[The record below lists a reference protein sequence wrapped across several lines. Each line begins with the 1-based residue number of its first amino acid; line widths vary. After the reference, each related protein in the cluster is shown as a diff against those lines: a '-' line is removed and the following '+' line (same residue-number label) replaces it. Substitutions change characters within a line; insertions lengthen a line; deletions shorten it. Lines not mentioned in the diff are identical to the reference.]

1 MKGMRKRHR
10 KRLTA
15 VVTAV
20 ALICTGGVLPENV
33 AYAAEQIEEGVAI
46 DKENFPDENLR
57 NYLKESGF
65 DKNDDGYF
73 SQSELDAVE
82 EMEATYNKLENLKGL
97 EYFRNLKSLDI
108 RSNNISGELDLQLF
122 PNLTSVYCDDNEITS
137 IRFGENC
144 KLELIGCNY
153 NQIEVLDVSGL
164 DHLDQLG
171 CTGNPLKVLKF
182 NEKWTSIR
190 LYCDECSLTS
200 LKIPESL
207 DASETQISC
216 ENNVTDLTQ
225 KNIDFLDPEMFPDF
239 DTGKIQK
246 VVKLTKEQAEAGK
259 SGTDIFDELKGSDYK
274 LTDLQLG
281 DRIIYTYDC
290 GIGMSFDFTVRVGYS
305 EEMFP
310 PNRPDGTQYVEYTV
324 STVGEVSLPEG
335 WKWKDEDADLV
346 LPFGNWYEATAE
358 YVGDNAEYYANIYQ
372 DVQIWKDY
380 CQHPNDM
387 WELKDEQEAN
397 CTQSGYTGDYY
408 CGVCGDLLHKGEY
421 IPKQHQL
428 ELVEEKEATQTEP
441 GNIQYFICSACGKLF
456 LDEDGYHE
464 VGIED
469 VIIPV
474 PEPDPTDE
482 PMPEPSEDPTVAPS
496 AEPTEEP
503 KPTEAPLPTPGVSET
518 PVPTE
523 EPTPAP
529 TEEPTTAP
537 SAEPTREPEITPEP
551 TTAPAPSEEP
561 TTAPMPSEEPTMAP
575 LPSEE
580 PTTAPMPS
588 EDPTVAPTEEPT
600 EEPKPTEAPLPTPG
614 VSETP
619 VPTEEPTPEPTAEP
633 TREPEITPEPTTAP
647 APSEEPTTTPMPSEE
662 PTMAPLPSEEPT
674 TAPVP
679 SEDPTV
685 APTAEPTKEPKPT
698 EVPLPTPGV
707 SETPVPTEE
716 PTPAPT
722 AEPTREPEI
731 TPEPT
736 KEPNPTAAPMPSEEP
751 TMAPVPTA
759 EPTREPEITPE
770 PTTAPTPTPTEAPT
784 AEPTREPVITAAPVE
799 PTLMPN
805 PTTAPAPTE
814 VPTQKPEV
822 PEETPV
828 PTVPAVP
835 TVVPP
840 VRTPVPTQTVQA
852 TQTPATPAPTPVS
865 TPKTNRKK
873 PAKVGKIITSSA
885 GYRFKVTSSKAKNPE
900 VALYRPGSGRKEV
913 KIGAKV
919 TIDGISYSVTSVCER
934 AFRSNK
940 KVTKVSL
947 GSRVDKIGKEAFANC
962 RNIKVLYI
970 YSPRLKASDI
980 GENAFKGINKRVKIS
995 VPKAKMKEYKELFLE
1010 KGLSK
1015 QTSVTTGK
1023 VQ

>member
-1 MKGMRKRHR
+1 MCMKGMRKRHR

-15 VVTAV
+15 VFTAV

-33 AYAAEQIEEGVAI
+33 AYAAEQTEEGVAI

-108 RSNNISGELDLQLF
+108 RLNNISGELDLQLF

-164 DHLDQLG
+164 DHLDQLV

-190 LYCDECSLTS
+190 LYCNECSLTS

-207 DASETQISC
+207 DASETQINC
-216 ENNVTDLTQ
+216 ENNVTYLTQ

-246 VVKLTKEQAEAGK
+246 VVKLTKEQEEAGK

-290 GIGMSFDFTVRVGYS
+290 GMGMSFDFTVHVGYS

-324 STVGEVSLPEG
+324 STVGEVPLPEG
-335 WKWKDEDADLV
+335 WKWKDEDADLA

-372 DVQIWKDY
+372 DVEIWKDY

-387 WELKDEQEAN
+387 WELKDEQEAD

-408 CGVCGDLLHKGEY
+408 CGVCGNLLHKGEY

-469 VIIPV
+469 VTIPV
-474 PEPDPTDE
+474 LEPDPTDE
-482 PMPEPSEDPTVAPS
+482 PVPAPSEDPT

-523 EPTPAP
+523 EPTPVPSEDPTAEPTKEPNPTEAPLPTPGVSETPVP
-529 TEEPTTAP
+529 TEEPTMA
-537 SAEPTREPEITPEP
+537 
-551 TTAPAPSEEP
+551 
-561 TTAPMPSEEPTMAP
+561 PSEEPTMAP
-575 LPSEE
+575 
-580 PTTAPMPS
+580 MPS
-588 EDPTVAPTEEPT
+588 EDPTMEPT
-600 EEPKPTEAPLPTPG
+600 AEPTKEPNPTEAPLPTPG

-619 VPTEEPTPEPTAEP
+619 VPTEEPTPVPT
-633 TREPEITPEPTTAP
+633 
-647 APSEEPTTTPMPSEE
+647 EEPTTMPSEE
-662 PTMAPLPSEEPT
+662 PTMAP
-674 TAPVP
+674 
-679 SEDPTV
+679 
-685 APTAEPTKEPKPT
+685 
-698 EVPLPTPGV
+698 
-707 SETPVPTEE
+707 VPTE
-716 PTPAPT
+716 APT

-731 TPEPT
+731 TPNPVDPT
-736 KEPNPTAAPMPSEEP
+736 VAP
-751 TMAPVPTA
+751 A
-759 EPTREPEITPE
+759 
-770 PTTAPTPTPTEAPT
+770 PTEAPT
-784 AEPTREPVITAAPVE
+784 MEPTREPVKTAAPIE
-799 PTLMPN
+799 PTKEPV
-805 PTTAPAPTE
+805 PTDAPVPTE

-822 PEETPV
+822 PEITPE

-885 GYRFKVTSSKAKNPE
+885 GYRFKVTSSKVKNPE

-913 KIGAKV
+913 KIGTKV
-919 TIDGISYSVTSVCER
+919 TINGISYSVTSVCER
-934 AFRSNK
+934 AFRSNRR
-940 KVTKVSL
+940 VTKVSL

-995 VPKAKMKEYKELFLE
+995 VPKAKMKEYKELFRE

>member
-20 ALICTGGVLPENV
+20 ALICTSGVLPENM
-33 AYAAEQIEEGVAI
+33 AYAAEQTEEGVAI

-82 EMEATYNKLENLKGL
+82 EMEAIYNKLENLKGL

-108 RSNNISGELDLQLF
+108 RLNNISGELDLQMF

-137 IRFGENC
+137 IRFGEDC
-144 KLELIGCNY
+144 KLELIECNY

-164 DHLDQLG
+164 DHLDQLN

-200 LKIPESL
+200 LKFPESL
-207 DASETQISC
+207 DASETQINC
-216 ENNVTDLTQ
+216 ENNVTYLTQ

-310 PNRPDGTQYVEYTV
+310 PNRPDGIQYVEYTV
-324 STVGEVSLPEG
+324 STVGEVPLPEG

-372 DVQIWKDY
+372 DVEIWKDY

-387 WELKDEQEAN
+387 RELKDEQKAD

-408 CGVCGDLLHKGEY
+408 CGVCGNLLYKGEY
-421 IPKQHQL
+421 IPIQHRL

-441 GNIQYFICSACGKLF
+441 GNIQYFVCSACGKLF

-469 VIIPV
+469 VTIPV
-474 PEPDPTDE
+474 LEPDPTDE
-482 PMPEPSEDPTVAPS
+482 PVPAPSEEPT

-529 TEEPTTAP
+529 SEKPT
-537 SAEPTREPEITPEP
+537 AEPTREPEITPEP
-551 TTAPAPSEEP
+551 TTAPTPSEEP
-561 TTAPMPSEEPTMAP
+561 TTTPMPSEEPTMAP
-575 LPSEE
+575 SEE
-580 PTTAPMPS
+580 PTMAPMPS
-588 EDPTVAPTEEPT
+588 EDPTMDPTAEPT
-600 EEPKPTEAPLPTPG
+600 KEPNPTEAPLPTPG

-619 VPTEEPTPEPTAEP
+619 VPTEEPTPVPT
-633 TREPEITPEPTTAP
+633 
-647 APSEEPTTTPMPSEE
+647 EEPTTMPSEE
-662 PTMAPLPSEEPT
+662 PTMAP
-674 TAPVP
+674 
-679 SEDPTV
+679 
-685 APTAEPTKEPKPT
+685 APTE
-698 EVPLPTPGV
+698 
-707 SETPVPTEE
+707 
-716 PTPAPT
+716 APT

-731 TPEPT
+731 TPNPVDPTVAPAPTEAPTMEPTREPAKTAAPIEPT
-736 KEPNPTAAPMPSEEP
+736 KEPVPTD
-751 TMAPVPTA
+751 APV
-759 EPTREPEITPE
+759 
-770 PTTAPTPTPTEAPT
+770 
-784 AEPTREPVITAAPVE
+784 
-799 PTLMPN
+799 
-805 PTTAPAPTE
+805 PTE

-822 PEETPV
+822 PEITPE

-873 PAKVGKIITSSA
+873 PARVGKIITSSA
-885 GYRFKVTSSKAKNPE
+885 GYRFKVTSSKVKNPE

-913 KIGAKV
+913 KIGTKV
-919 TIDGISYSVTSVCER
+919 TINGISYSVTSVCER

-940 KVTKVSL
+940 RVKKVSL

-995 VPKAKMKEYKELFLE
+995 VPKAKMKEYKELFRE

>member
-20 ALICTGGVLPENV
+20 ALICTSGVLPENM
-33 AYAAEQIEEGVAI
+33 AYAVEQTEEGVAI

-108 RSNNISGELDLQLF
+108 RLNNISGELDLQLF

-164 DHLDQLG
+164 DHLDQLV

-190 LYCDECSLTS
+190 LYCNECSLTS

-207 DASETQISC
+207 DASETQINC
-216 ENNVTDLTQ
+216 ENNVTYLTQ

-246 VVKLTKEQAEAGK
+246 VVKLTKEQEEAGK

-290 GIGMSFDFTVRVGYS
+290 GMGMSFDFTVHVGYS

-324 STVGEVSLPEG
+324 STVGEVPLPEG
-335 WKWKDEDADLV
+335 WKWKDEDADLA

-372 DVQIWKDY
+372 DVEIWKDY

-387 WELKDEQEAN
+387 WELKDEQEAD

-408 CGVCGDLLHKGEY
+408 CGVCGNLLHKGEY

-469 VIIPV
+469 VTIPV
-474 PEPDPTDE
+474 LEPDPTDE
-482 PMPEPSEDPTVAPS
+482 PVPAPSEDPTAEPTKEPNPTEAPLPTPGVSETPVPTEEPTPVPSEDPTTAPS
-496 AEPTEEP
+496 EKPTAEPTREPETTPEPTTAPAPSEEPTTTPMPSEEPTMAPSEEPTMAPMPSEDPTMEPTAEPTEEP

-523 EPTPAP
+523 EPTPVP
-529 TEEPTTAP
+529 TEEPTT
-537 SAEPTREPEITPEP
+537 
-551 TTAPAPSEEP
+551 
-561 TTAPMPSEEPTMAP
+561 MPSEEPTMAP
-575 LPSEE
+575 
-580 PTTAPMPS
+580 
-588 EDPTVAPTEEPT
+588 APTE
-600 EEPKPTEAPLPTPG
+600 
-614 VSETP
+614 
-619 VPTEEPTPEPTAEP
+619 
-633 TREPEITPEPTTAP
+633 
-647 APSEEPTTTPMPSEE
+647 
-662 PTMAPLPSEEPT
+662 
-674 TAPVP
+674 
-679 SEDPTV
+679 
-685 APTAEPTKEPKPT
+685 
-698 EVPLPTPGV
+698 
-707 SETPVPTEE
+707 
-716 PTPAPT
+716 APT

-731 TPEPT
+731 TPNPVDPTVAPAPTEAPTMEPTREPAKTAAPIEPT
-736 KEPNPTAAPMPSEEP
+736 KEPVPTD
-751 TMAPVPTA
+751 APV
-759 EPTREPEITPE
+759 
-770 PTTAPTPTPTEAPT
+770 
-784 AEPTREPVITAAPVE
+784 
-799 PTLMPN
+799 
-805 PTTAPAPTE
+805 PTE

-822 PEETPV
+822 PEITPE

-885 GYRFKVTSSKAKNPE
+885 GYRFKVTSSKVKNPE

-913 KIGAKV
+913 KIGTKV
-919 TIDGISYSVTSVCER
+919 TINGISYSVTSVCER

-940 KVTKVSL
+940 RVTKVSL

-995 VPKAKMKEYKELFLE
+995 VPKAKMKEYKELFRE

>member
-20 ALICTGGVLPENV
+20 ALICTSGVLPENM
-33 AYAAEQIEEGVAI
+33 AYAAEQTEEGVAI

-82 EMEATYNKLENLKGL
+82 EMEAIYNKLENLKGL

-108 RSNNISGELDLQLF
+108 RLNNISGELDLQMF

-137 IRFGENC
+137 IRFGEDC
-144 KLELIGCNY
+144 KLELIECNY

-164 DHLDQLG
+164 DHLDQLN

-200 LKIPESL
+200 LKFPESL
-207 DASETQISC
+207 DASETQINC
-216 ENNVTDLTQ
+216 ENNVTYLTQ

-310 PNRPDGTQYVEYTV
+310 PNRPDGIQYVEYTV
-324 STVGEVSLPEG
+324 STVGEVPLPEG

-372 DVQIWKDY
+372 DVEIWKDY

-387 WELKDEQEAN
+387 RELKDEQKAD

-408 CGVCGDLLHKGEY
+408 CGVCGNLLYKGEY
-421 IPKQHQL
+421 IPIQHRL

-441 GNIQYFICSACGKLF
+441 GNIQYFVCSACGKLF

-469 VIIPV
+469 VTIPV
-474 PEPDPTDE
+474 LEPDPTDE
-482 PMPEPSEDPTVAPS
+482 PVPAPSEEPT

-529 TEEPTTAP
+529 SEKPT
-537 SAEPTREPEITPEP
+537 AEPTREPEITPEP
-551 TTAPAPSEEP
+551 TTAPTPSEEP
-561 TTAPMPSEEPTMAP
+561 TTTPMPSEEPTMAP
-575 LPSEE
+575 SEE
-580 PTTAPMPS
+580 PTMAPMPS
-588 EDPTVAPTEEPT
+588 EDPTMDPTAEPT
-600 EEPKPTEAPLPTPG
+600 KEPNPTEAPLPTPG

-619 VPTEEPTPEPTAEP
+619 VPTEEPTPVPT
-633 TREPEITPEPTTAP
+633 
-647 APSEEPTTTPMPSEE
+647 EEPTTMPSEE
-662 PTMAPLPSEEPT
+662 PTMAPTMEPT
-674 TAPVP
+674 REPAKTA
-679 SEDPTV
+679 
-685 APTAEPTKEPKPT
+685 APIEPTKEP
-698 EVPLPTPGV
+698 
-707 SETPVPTEE
+707 VPTD
-716 PTPAPT
+716 
-722 AEPTREPEI
+722 
-731 TPEPT
+731 
-736 KEPNPTAAPMPSEEP
+736 
-751 TMAPVPTA
+751 APV
-759 EPTREPEITPE
+759 
-770 PTTAPTPTPTEAPT
+770 
-784 AEPTREPVITAAPVE
+784 
-799 PTLMPN
+799 
-805 PTTAPAPTE
+805 PTE

-822 PEETPV
+822 PEITPE

-873 PAKVGKIITSSA
+873 PARVGKIITSSA
-885 GYRFKVTSSKAKNPE
+885 GYRFKVTSSKVKNPE

-913 KIGAKV
+913 KIGTKV
-919 TIDGISYSVTSVCER
+919 TINGISYSVTSVCER

-940 KVTKVSL
+940 RVKKVSL

-995 VPKAKMKEYKELFLE
+995 VPKAKMKEYKELFRE

>member
-15 VVTAV
+15 VFTAV
-20 ALICTGGVLPENV
+20 ALICTGGVLPENM
-33 AYAAEQIEEGVAI
+33 AYAAEQTEEGVAI

-108 RSNNISGELDLQLF
+108 RLNNISGELDLQLF

-144 KLELIGCNY
+144 KLELIGCNN

-164 DHLDQLG
+164 DHLDQLV

-190 LYCDECSLTS
+190 LYCNECSLTS

-207 DASETQISC
+207 DASETQINC
-216 ENNVTDLTQ
+216 ENNVTYLTQ

-310 PNRPDGTQYVEYTV
+310 PNRPDGIQYVEYTV
-324 STVGEVSLPEG
+324 STVGEVPLPEG

-372 DVQIWKDY
+372 DVEIWKDY

-387 WELKDEQEAN
+387 RELKDVQEAD

-408 CGVCGDLLHKGEY
+408 CGVCGDLLYKGEY
-421 IPKQHQL
+421 IPIQHRL

-441 GNIQYFICSACGKLF
+441 GNIQYFVCSACGKLF

-469 VIIPV
+469 VTIPV
-474 PEPDPTDE
+474 LEPDPTDE
-482 PMPEPSEDPTVAPS
+482 PVPAPSEEPT
-496 AEPTEEP
+496 AEPTEP
-503 KPTEAPLPTPGVSET
+503 NPTEAPLPTPGVSET

-523 EPTPAP
+523 EPTPVP
-529 TEEPTTAP
+529 TEEPTT
-537 SAEPTREPEITPEP
+537 
-551 TTAPAPSEEP
+551 
-561 TTAPMPSEEPTMAP
+561 
-575 LPSEE
+575 
-580 PTTAPMPS
+580 
-588 EDPTVAPTEEPT
+588 
-600 EEPKPTEAPLPTPG
+600 
-614 VSETP
+614 
-619 VPTEEPTPEPTAEP
+619 
-633 TREPEITPEPTTAP
+633 
-647 APSEEPTTTPMPSEE
+647 
-662 PTMAPLPSEEPT
+662 
-674 TAPVP
+674 
-679 SEDPTV
+679 
-685 APTAEPTKEPKPT
+685 
-698 EVPLPTPGV
+698 
-707 SETPVPTEE
+707 
-716 PTPAPT
+716 
-722 AEPTREPEI
+722 
-731 TPEPT
+731 
-736 KEPNPTAAPMPSEEP
+736 MPSEEP
-751 TMAPVPTA
+751 TMAPVPTEAPTA
-759 EPTREPEITPE
+759 ESTREPEITPNPVD
-770 PTTAPTPTPTEAPT
+770 PTVAPAPTEAPT
-784 AEPTREPVITAAPVE
+784 MEPTREPAKTAAPIE
-799 PTLMPN
+799 PTKEPV
-805 PTTAPAPTE
+805 PTDAPVPTE

-822 PEETPV
+822 PEITPE

-865 TPKTNRKK
+865 TSKTNRKK

-885 GYRFKVTSSKAKNPE
+885 GYRFKVTSSKVKNPE

-913 KIGAKV
+913 KIGTKV
-919 TIDGISYSVTSVCER
+919 TINGISYSVTSVCER
-934 AFRSNK
+934 AFRSNRR
-940 KVTKVSL
+940 VTKVSL

-995 VPKAKMKEYKELFLE
+995 VPKAKMKEYKELFRE

>member
-33 AYAAEQIEEGVAI
+33 AYAAEQTEEGVAI

-108 RSNNISGELDLQLF
+108 RLNNISGELDLQLF

-164 DHLDQLG
+164 DHLGQLG

-182 NEKWTSIR
+182 NEKWTSIS

-207 DASETQISC
+207 DASETQINC
-216 ENNVTDLTQ
+216 ENNVTYLTQ

-310 PNRPDGTQYVEYTV
+310 PNRPDGTQYMEYTV
-324 STVGEVSLPEG
+324 STVGEVPLPEG
-335 WKWKDEDADLV
+335 WKWKDEDADLA

-372 DVQIWKDY
+372 DVEIWKDY

-387 WELKDEQEAN
+387 RELKDVQEAD

-408 CGVCGDLLHKGEY
+408 CGVCGDLLYKGEY
-421 IPKQHQL
+421 IPIQHRL

-441 GNIQYFICSACGKLF
+441 GNIQYFVCSACGKLF

-469 VIIPV
+469 VTIPV
-474 PEPDPTDE
+474 LEPDPTDE
-482 PMPEPSEDPTVAPS
+482 PVPAPSEEPT

-529 TEEPTTAP
+529 SEDPTTAP
-537 SAEPTREPEITPEP
+537 SE
-551 TTAPAPSEEP
+551 
-561 TTAPMPSEEPTMAP
+561 
-575 LPSEE
+575 
-580 PTTAPMPS
+580 
-588 EDPTVAPTEEPT
+588 
-600 EEPKPTEAPLPTPG
+600 K
-614 VSETP
+614 
-619 VPTEEPTPEPTAEP
+619 PTAEP

-662 PTMAPLPSEEPT
+662 PTMAPSEEPT
-674 TAPVP
+674 MAPMP
-679 SEDPTV
+679 SED
-685 APTAEPTKEPKPT
+685 PTAEPTKEPNPT
-698 EVPLPTPGV
+698 EAPLPTPGV

-716 PTPAPT
+716 PTPVPTEEPTTMPSEEPTMAPAPTEAPT

-731 TPEPT
+731 TPNPVDPTVAPAPTEAPTMEPTREPAKTAAPIEPT
-736 KEPNPTAAPMPSEEP
+736 KEPVPTD
-751 TMAPVPTA
+751 APV
-759 EPTREPEITPE
+759 
-770 PTTAPTPTPTEAPT
+770 
-784 AEPTREPVITAAPVE
+784 
-799 PTLMPN
+799 
-805 PTTAPAPTE
+805 PTE

-822 PEETPV
+822 PEITPE

-885 GYRFKVTSSKAKNPE
+885 GYRFKVTSSKVKNPE

-913 KIGAKV
+913 KIGTKV
-919 TIDGISYSVTSVCER
+919 TINGISYSVTSVCER

-940 KVTKVSL
+940 RVTKVSL

-980 GENAFKGINKRVKIS
+980 GENAFKGINKGVKIS
-995 VPKAKMKEYKELFLE
+995 VPKAKMKEYKELFRE

>member
-1 MKGMRKRHR
+1 MCMKGMRKRHR

-20 ALICTGGVLPENV
+20 ALICTSGVLPENM
-33 AYAAEQIEEGVAI
+33 AYAAEQTEEGVAI

-82 EMEATYNKLENLKGL
+82 EMEAIYNKLENLKGL

-108 RSNNISGELDLQLF
+108 RLNNISGELDLQMF

-137 IRFGENC
+137 IRFGEDC
-144 KLELIGCNY
+144 KLELIECNY

-164 DHLDQLG
+164 DHLDQLN

-200 LKIPESL
+200 LKFPESL
-207 DASETQISC
+207 DASETQINC
-216 ENNVTDLTQ
+216 ENNVTYLTQ

-310 PNRPDGTQYVEYTV
+310 PNRPDGIQYVEYTV
-324 STVGEVSLPEG
+324 STVGEVPLPEG

-372 DVQIWKDY
+372 DVEIWKDY

-387 WELKDEQEAN
+387 RELKDEQKAD

-408 CGVCGDLLHKGEY
+408 CGVCGNLLYKGEY
-421 IPKQHQL
+421 IPIQHRL

-441 GNIQYFICSACGKLF
+441 GNIQYFVCSACGKLF

-469 VIIPV
+469 VTIPV
-474 PEPDPTDE
+474 LEPDPTDE
-482 PMPEPSEDPTVAPS
+482 PVPAPSEDPT
-496 AEPTEEP
+496 AEPTKEP
-503 KPTEAPLPTPGVSET
+503 NPTEAPLPTPGVSET

-523 EPTPAP
+523 EPTPVP

-561 TTAPMPSEEPTMAP
+561 TTTPM
-575 LPSEE
+575 PSEE

-588 EDPTVAPTEEPT
+588 EDPTVAPTAEPT

-619 VPTEEPTPEPTAEP
+619 MPTEEPTPVPTEEPTT
-633 TREPEITPEPTTAP
+633 
-647 APSEEPTTTPMPSEE
+647 MPSEE
-662 PTMAPLPSEEPT
+662 PTMAP
-674 TAPVP
+674 
-679 SEDPTV
+679 
-685 APTAEPTKEPKPT
+685 APTE
-698 EVPLPTPGV
+698 
-707 SETPVPTEE
+707 
-716 PTPAPT
+716 APT

-731 TPEPT
+731 TPNPVDPTVAPAPTEAPTMEPTREPAKTAAPIEPT
-736 KEPNPTAAPMPSEEP
+736 KEPVPTD
-751 TMAPVPTA
+751 APV
-759 EPTREPEITPE
+759 
-770 PTTAPTPTPTEAPT
+770 
-784 AEPTREPVITAAPVE
+784 
-799 PTLMPN
+799 
-805 PTTAPAPTE
+805 PTE

-822 PEETPV
+822 PEITPE

-873 PAKVGKIITSSA
+873 PARVGKIITSSA
-885 GYRFKVTSSKAKNPE
+885 GYRFKVTSSKVKNPE

-913 KIGAKV
+913 KIGTKV
-919 TIDGISYSVTSVCER
+919 TINGISYSVTSVCER

-940 KVTKVSL
+940 RVKKVSL

-970 YSPRLKASDI
+970 YSPRLKALDI

-995 VPKAKMKEYKELFLE
+995 VPKAKMKEYKELFRE

>member
-15 VVTAV
+15 VFTAV

-33 AYAAEQIEEGVAI
+33 AYAAEQTEEGVAI

-108 RSNNISGELDLQLF
+108 RLNNISGELDLQLF
-122 PNLTSVYCDDNEITS
+122 PNLTIVYCDDNEITS

-164 DHLDQLG
+164 DHLDQLV

-190 LYCDECSLTS
+190 LYCNECSLTS

-207 DASETQISC
+207 DASETQINC
-216 ENNVTDLTQ
+216 ENNVTYLTQ

-246 VVKLTKEQAEAGK
+246 VVKLTKEQEEAGK

-290 GIGMSFDFTVRVGYS
+290 GMGMSFDFTVHVGYS

-324 STVGEVSLPEG
+324 STVGEVPLPEG
-335 WKWKDEDADLV
+335 WKWKDEDADLA

-372 DVQIWKDY
+372 DVEIWKDY

-387 WELKDEQEAN
+387 WELKDEQEAD

-408 CGVCGDLLHKGEY
+408 CGVCGNLLYKGEY
-421 IPKQHQL
+421 IPIQHRL

-441 GNIQYFICSACGKLF
+441 GNIQYFVCSACGKLF

-469 VIIPV
+469 VTIPV
-474 PEPDPTDE
+474 LEPDPTDE
-482 PMPEPSEDPTVAPS
+482 PVPAPSEDPTAEPTKEPNPTEAPLPTPGVS
-496 AEPTEEP
+496 ETPVPTEEP
-503 KPTEAPLPTPGVSET
+503 TPVPSEDPTAEPTKEPNPTEAPLPTPGVSET

-529 TEEPTTAP
+529 SEDPTTAP
-537 SAEPTREPEITPEP
+537 SE
-551 TTAPAPSEEP
+551 
-561 TTAPMPSEEPTMAP
+561 
-575 LPSEE
+575 
-580 PTTAPMPS
+580 
-588 EDPTVAPTEEPT
+588 
-600 EEPKPTEAPLPTPG
+600 K
-614 VSETP
+614 
-619 VPTEEPTPEPTAEP
+619 PTAEP

-662 PTMAPLPSEEPT
+662 PTMAPSEEPT
-674 TAPVP
+674 MAPMP
-679 SEDPTV
+679 SEDPTME
-685 APTAEPTKEPKPT
+685 PTAEPTEEPKPT
-698 EVPLPTPGV
+698 EAPLPTPGV

-716 PTPAPT
+716 PTPVPT
-722 AEPTREPEI
+722 EEPT
-731 TPEPT
+731 T
-736 KEPNPTAAPMPSEEP
+736 MPSEEP
-751 TMAPVPTA
+751 TREPAKTAAPIEPTKEPVPTD
-759 EPTREPEITPE
+759 
-770 PTTAPTPTPTEAPT
+770 
-784 AEPTREPVITAAPVE
+784 APV
-799 PTLMPN
+799 
-805 PTTAPAPTE
+805 PTE

-822 PEETPV
+822 PEITPE
-828 PTVPAVP
+828 PIVPAVP

-885 GYRFKVTSSKAKNPE
+885 GYRFKVTSSKVKNPE

-913 KIGAKV
+913 KIGTKV
-919 TIDGISYSVTSVCER
+919 TINGISYSVTSVCER

-940 KVTKVSL
+940 RVKKVSL

-995 VPKAKMKEYKELFLE
+995 VPKAKMKEYKELFCE

>member
-1 MKGMRKRHR
+1 MCMKGMRKRHR

-20 ALICTGGVLPENV
+20 ALICTSGVLPENM
-33 AYAAEQIEEGVAI
+33 AYAAEQTEEGVAI

-82 EMEATYNKLENLKGL
+82 EMEAIYNKLENLKGL

-108 RSNNISGELDLQLF
+108 RLNNISGELDLQMF

-137 IRFGENC
+137 IRFGEDC
-144 KLELIGCNY
+144 KLELIECNY

-164 DHLDQLG
+164 DHLDQLN

-200 LKIPESL
+200 LKFPESL
-207 DASETQISC
+207 DASETQINC
-216 ENNVTDLTQ
+216 ENNVTYLTQ

-310 PNRPDGTQYVEYTV
+310 PNRPDGIQYVEYTV
-324 STVGEVSLPEG
+324 STVGEVPLPEG

-346 LPFGNWYEATAE
+346 LPFGNWNEATAE

-372 DVQIWKDY
+372 DVEIWKDY

-387 WELKDEQEAN
+387 RELKDEQKAD

-408 CGVCGDLLHKGEY
+408 CGVCGNLLYKGEY
-421 IPKQHQL
+421 IPIQHRL

-441 GNIQYFICSACGKLF
+441 GNIQYFVCSACGKLF

-469 VIIPV
+469 VTIPV
-474 PEPDPTDE
+474 LEPDPTDE
-482 PMPEPSEDPTVAPS
+482 PVPAPSEEPT

-529 TEEPTTAP
+529 SEKPT
-537 SAEPTREPEITPEP
+537 AEPTREPEITPEP
-551 TTAPAPSEEP
+551 TTAPTPSEEP
-561 TTAPMPSEEPTMAP
+561 TTTPMPSEEPTMAP
-575 LPSEE
+575 SEE
-580 PTTAPMPS
+580 PTMAPMPS
-588 EDPTVAPTEEPT
+588 EDPTMDPTAEPT
-600 EEPKPTEAPLPTPG
+600 KEPNPTEAPLPTPG

-619 VPTEEPTPEPTAEP
+619 VPTEEPTPVPT
-633 TREPEITPEPTTAP
+633 
-647 APSEEPTTTPMPSEE
+647 EEPTTMPSEE
-662 PTMAPLPSEEPT
+662 PTMAP
-674 TAPVP
+674 
-679 SEDPTV
+679 
-685 APTAEPTKEPKPT
+685 APTE
-698 EVPLPTPGV
+698 
-707 SETPVPTEE
+707 
-716 PTPAPT
+716 APT

-731 TPEPT
+731 TPNPVDPT
-736 KEPNPTAAPMPSEEP
+736 VAP
-751 TMAPVPTA
+751 A
-759 EPTREPEITPE
+759 
-770 PTTAPTPTPTEAPT
+770 PTEAPT
-784 AEPTREPVITAAPVE
+784 MEPTREPVKTAAPIE
-799 PTLMPN
+799 PTKEPV
-805 PTTAPAPTE
+805 PTDAPVPTE

-822 PEETPV
+822 PEITPE

-873 PAKVGKIITSSA
+873 PARVGKIITSSA
-885 GYRFKVTSSKAKNPE
+885 GYRFKVTSSKVKNPE

-913 KIGAKV
+913 KIGTKV
-919 TIDGISYSVTSVCER
+919 TINGISYSVTSVCER

-940 KVTKVSL
+940 RVKKVSL

-995 VPKAKMKEYKELFLE
+995 VPKAKMKEYKELFRE

>member
-1 MKGMRKRHR
+1 MCMKGMRKRHR

-20 ALICTGGVLPENV
+20 ALICTSGVLPENM
-33 AYAAEQIEEGVAI
+33 AYAAEQTEEGVAI

-82 EMEATYNKLENLKGL
+82 EMEAIYNKLENLKGL

-108 RSNNISGELDLQLF
+108 RLNNISGELDLQMF

-137 IRFGENC
+137 IRFGEDC
-144 KLELIGCNY
+144 KLELIECNY

-164 DHLDQLG
+164 DHLDQLN

-200 LKIPESL
+200 LKFPESL
-207 DASETQISC
+207 DASETQINC
-216 ENNVTDLTQ
+216 ENNVTYLTQ

-310 PNRPDGTQYVEYTV
+310 PNRPDGIQYVEYTV
-324 STVGEVSLPEG
+324 STVGEVPLPEG

-372 DVQIWKDY
+372 DVEIWKDY

-387 WELKDEQEAN
+387 RELKDEQKAD

-408 CGVCGDLLHKGEY
+408 CGVCGNLLYKGEY
-421 IPKQHQL
+421 IPIQHRL

-441 GNIQYFICSACGKLF
+441 GNIQYFVCSACGKLF

-469 VIIPV
+469 VTIPV
-474 PEPDPTDE
+474 LEPDPTDE
-482 PMPEPSEDPTVAPS
+482 PVPAPSEEPT

-529 TEEPTTAP
+529 SEKPT
-537 SAEPTREPEITPEP
+537 AEPTREPEITPEP
-551 TTAPAPSEEP
+551 TTAPTPSEEP
-561 TTAPMPSEEPTMAP
+561 TTTPMPSEEPTMAP
-575 LPSEE
+575 TEE
-580 PTTAPMPS
+580 PTMAPMPS
-588 EDPTVAPTEEPT
+588 EDPTMDPTAEPT
-600 EEPKPTEAPLPTPG
+600 KEPNPTEAPLPTPG

-619 VPTEEPTPEPTAEP
+619 VPTEEPTPVPT
-633 TREPEITPEPTTAP
+633 
-647 APSEEPTTTPMPSEE
+647 EEPTTMPSEE
-662 PTMAPLPSEEPT
+662 PTMAP
-674 TAPVP
+674 
-679 SEDPTV
+679 
-685 APTAEPTKEPKPT
+685 APTE
-698 EVPLPTPGV
+698 
-707 SETPVPTEE
+707 
-716 PTPAPT
+716 APT

-731 TPEPT
+731 TPNPVDPTVAPAPTEAPTMEPTREPAKTAAPIEPT
-736 KEPNPTAAPMPSEEP
+736 KEPVPTD
-751 TMAPVPTA
+751 APV
-759 EPTREPEITPE
+759 
-770 PTTAPTPTPTEAPT
+770 
-784 AEPTREPVITAAPVE
+784 
-799 PTLMPN
+799 
-805 PTTAPAPTE
+805 PTE

-822 PEETPV
+822 PEITPE

-873 PAKVGKIITSSA
+873 PARVGKIITSSA
-885 GYRFKVTSSKAKNPE
+885 GYRFKVTSSKVKNPE

-913 KIGAKV
+913 KIGTKV
-919 TIDGISYSVTSVCER
+919 TINGISYSVTSVCER

-940 KVTKVSL
+940 RVKKVSL

-995 VPKAKMKEYKELFLE
+995 VPKAKMKEYKELFRE

>member
-20 ALICTGGVLPENV
+20 ALICTSGVLPENM
-33 AYAAEQIEEGVAI
+33 AYAAEQTEEGVAI

-82 EMEATYNKLENLKGL
+82 EMEAIYNKLENLKGL

-108 RSNNISGELDLQLF
+108 RLNNISGELDLQMF

-137 IRFGENC
+137 IRFGEDC
-144 KLELIGCNY
+144 KLELIECNY

-164 DHLDQLG
+164 DHLDQLN

-200 LKIPESL
+200 LKFPESL
-207 DASETQISC
+207 DASETQINC
-216 ENNVTDLTQ
+216 ENNVTYLTQ

-310 PNRPDGTQYVEYTV
+310 PNRPDGIQYVEYTV
-324 STVGEVSLPEG
+324 STVGEVPLPEG

-372 DVQIWKDY
+372 DVEIWKDY

-387 WELKDEQEAN
+387 RELKDEQKAD

-408 CGVCGDLLHKGEY
+408 CGVCGNLLYKGEY
-421 IPKQHQL
+421 IPIQHRL

-441 GNIQYFICSACGKLF
+441 GNIQYFVCSACGKLF

-469 VIIPV
+469 VTIPV
-474 PEPDPTDE
+474 LEPDPTDE
-482 PMPEPSEDPTVAPS
+482 PVPAPSEEPT

-529 TEEPTTAP
+529 
-537 SAEPTREPEITPEP
+537 
-551 TTAPAPSEEP
+551 SE
-561 TTAPMPSEEPTMAP
+561 
-575 LPSEE
+575 
-580 PTTAPMPS
+580 
-588 EDPTVAPTEEPT
+588 
-600 EEPKPTEAPLPTPG
+600 K
-614 VSETP
+614 
-619 VPTEEPTPEPTAEP
+619 PTAEP

-662 PTMAPLPSEEPT
+662 PTMAPSEEPT
-674 TAPVP
+674 MAPMP
-679 SEDPTV
+679 SEDPTMD
-685 APTAEPTKEPKPT
+685 PTAEPTKEPNPT
-698 EVPLPTPGV
+698 EAPLPTPGV

-716 PTPAPT
+716 PTPVPTEEPTTMPSEEPTMAPAPTEAPT

-731 TPEPT
+731 TPNPVDPT
-736 KEPNPTAAPMPSEEP
+736 VAP
-751 TMAPVPTA
+751 A
-759 EPTREPEITPE
+759 
-770 PTTAPTPTPTEAPT
+770 PTEAPT
-784 AEPTREPVITAAPVE
+784 MEPTREPVKTAAPIE
-799 PTLMPN
+799 PTKEPV
-805 PTTAPAPTE
+805 PTDAPVPTE

-822 PEETPV
+822 PEITPE

-873 PAKVGKIITSSA
+873 PARVGKIITSSA
-885 GYRFKVTSSKAKNPE
+885 GYRFKVTSSKVKNPE

-913 KIGAKV
+913 KIGTKV
-919 TIDGISYSVTSVCER
+919 TINGISYSVTSVCER

-940 KVTKVSL
+940 RVKKVSL

-995 VPKAKMKEYKELFLE
+995 VPKAKMKEYKELFRE

>member
-1 MKGMRKRHR
+1 MCMKGMRKRHR

-20 ALICTGGVLPENV
+20 ALICTGGVLPENM
-33 AYAAEQIEEGVAI
+33 AYAAEQTEEGVAI

-82 EMEATYNKLENLKGL
+82 EMEAIYNKLENLKGL

-108 RSNNISGELDLQLF
+108 RLNNISGELDLQLF

-137 IRFGENC
+137 IRFGEDC
-144 KLELIGCNY
+144 KLELIECNY

-164 DHLDQLG
+164 DHLDQLN

-207 DASETQISC
+207 DASETQINC
-216 ENNVTDLTQ
+216 ENNVTYLTQ

-324 STVGEVSLPEG
+324 STVGEVPLPEG

-372 DVQIWKDY
+372 DVEIWKDY

-387 WELKDEQEAN
+387 RELKDEQEAD

-408 CGVCGDLLHKGEY
+408 CGVCGDLLYKGEY
-421 IPKQHQL
+421 IPIQHRL

-469 VIIPV
+469 VTIPV
-474 PEPDPTDE
+474 LEPDPTDE
-482 PMPEPSEDPTVAPS
+482 PVPAPSEDPTAEPTKEPNPTEAPLPTPGVS
-496 AEPTEEP
+496 ETPVPTEEP
-503 KPTEAPLPTPGVSET
+503 TPVPSEDPTAEPTKEPNPTEAPLPTPGVSET

-529 TEEPTTAP
+529 SEDPTTAP
-537 SAEPTREPEITPEP
+537 SE
-551 TTAPAPSEEP
+551 
-561 TTAPMPSEEPTMAP
+561 
-575 LPSEE
+575 
-580 PTTAPMPS
+580 
-588 EDPTVAPTEEPT
+588 
-600 EEPKPTEAPLPTPG
+600 K
-614 VSETP
+614 
-619 VPTEEPTPEPTAEP
+619 PTAEP

-662 PTMAPLPSEEPT
+662 PTMAP
-674 TAPVP
+674 
-679 SEDPTV
+679 
-685 APTAEPTKEPKPT
+685 T
-698 EVPLPTPGV
+698 E
-707 SETPVPTEE
+707 
-716 PTPAPT
+716 APT

-731 TPEPT
+731 TPNPVDPTVAPAPTEAPTMEPTREPAKTAAPIEPT
-736 KEPNPTAAPMPSEEP
+736 KEPVPTD
-751 TMAPVPTA
+751 APV
-759 EPTREPEITPE
+759 
-770 PTTAPTPTPTEAPT
+770 
-784 AEPTREPVITAAPVE
+784 
-799 PTLMPN
+799 
-805 PTTAPAPTE
+805 PTE

-822 PEETPV
+822 PAITPE

-835 TVVPP
+835 TIVPP

-885 GYRFKVTSSKAKNPE
+885 GYRFKVTSSKVKNPE
-900 VALYRPGSGRKEV
+900 VALYRPGSRRKEV
-913 KIGAKV
+913 KIGTKV
-919 TIDGISYSVTSVCER
+919 TINGISYSVTSVCER

-940 KVTKVSL
+940 RVTKVSL

-995 VPKAKMKEYKELFLE
+995 VPKAKMKEYKELFRE

>member
-15 VVTAV
+15 VFTAV

-33 AYAAEQIEEGVAI
+33 AYAAEQTEEGVAI

-108 RSNNISGELDLQLF
+108 RLNNISGELDLQLF

-164 DHLDQLG
+164 DHLDQLV

-190 LYCDECSLTS
+190 LYCNECSLTS

-207 DASETQISC
+207 DASETQINC
-216 ENNVTDLTQ
+216 ENNVTYLTQ

-246 VVKLTKEQAEAGK
+246 VVKLTKEQEEAGK

-290 GIGMSFDFTVRVGYS
+290 GMGMSFDFTVHVGYS

-324 STVGEVSLPEG
+324 STVGEVPLPEG
-335 WKWKDEDADLV
+335 WKWKDEDADLA

-372 DVQIWKDY
+372 DVEIWKDY

-387 WELKDEQEAN
+387 WELKDEQEAD

-408 CGVCGDLLHKGEY
+408 CGVCGNLLYKGEY
-421 IPKQHQL
+421 IPIQHRL

-441 GNIQYFICSACGKLF
+441 GNIQYFVCSACGKLF

-469 VIIPV
+469 VTIPV
-474 PEPDPTDE
+474 LEPDPTDE
-482 PMPEPSEDPTVAPS
+482 PVPAPSEDPT
-496 AEPTEEP
+496 AEPTKEP
-503 KPTEAPLPTPGVSET
+503 NPTEAPLPTPGVSET

-529 TEEPTTAP
+529 SEDPTTAP
-537 SAEPTREPEITPEP
+537 SE
-551 TTAPAPSEEP
+551 
-561 TTAPMPSEEPTMAP
+561 
-575 LPSEE
+575 
-580 PTTAPMPS
+580 
-588 EDPTVAPTEEPT
+588 
-600 EEPKPTEAPLPTPG
+600 K
-614 VSETP
+614 
-619 VPTEEPTPEPTAEP
+619 PTAEP

-662 PTMAPLPSEEPT
+662 PTMAPSEEPT
-674 TAPVP
+674 MAPMP
-679 SEDPTV
+679 SEDPTME
-685 APTAEPTKEPKPT
+685 PTAEPTEEPKPT
-698 EVPLPTPGV
+698 EAPLPTPGV

-716 PTPAPT
+716 PTPVPT
-722 AEPTREPEI
+722 EEPT
-731 TPEPT
+731 T
-736 KEPNPTAAPMPSEEP
+736 MPSEEP
-751 TMAPVPTA
+751 TREPAKTAAPIEPTKEPVPTD
-759 EPTREPEITPE
+759 
-770 PTTAPTPTPTEAPT
+770 
-784 AEPTREPVITAAPVE
+784 APV
-799 PTLMPN
+799 
-805 PTTAPAPTE
+805 PTE

-822 PEETPV
+822 PEITPE
-828 PTVPAVP
+828 PIVPAVP

-885 GYRFKVTSSKAKNPE
+885 GYRFKVTSSKVKNPE

-913 KIGAKV
+913 KIGTKV
-919 TIDGISYSVTSVCER
+919 TINGISYSVTSVCER

-940 KVTKVSL
+940 RVKKVSL

-995 VPKAKMKEYKELFLE
+995 VPKAKMKEYKELFCE

>member
-15 VVTAV
+15 VFTAV

-33 AYAAEQIEEGVAI
+33 AYAAEQTEEGVAI

-108 RSNNISGELDLQLF
+108 RLNNISGELDLQLF

-164 DHLDQLG
+164 DHLDQLV

-182 NEKWTSIR
+182 NEKWTSNR
-190 LYCDECSLTS
+190 LYCNECSLTS

-207 DASETQISC
+207 DASETQINC
-216 ENNVTDLTQ
+216 ENNVTYLTQ

-246 VVKLTKEQAEAGK
+246 VVKLTKEQEEAGK

-290 GIGMSFDFTVRVGYS
+290 GMGMSFDFTVHVGYS

-324 STVGEVSLPEG
+324 STVGEVPLPEG
-335 WKWKDEDADLV
+335 WKWKDEDADLA

-372 DVQIWKDY
+372 DVEIWKDY

-387 WELKDEQEAN
+387 WELKDEQEAD

-408 CGVCGDLLHKGEY
+408 CGVCGNLLHKGEY

-469 VIIPV
+469 VTIPV
-474 PEPDPTDE
+474 LEPDPTDE
-482 PMPEPSEDPTVAPS
+482 PVPAPSEEPT

-529 TEEPTTAP
+529 
-537 SAEPTREPEITPEP
+537 
-551 TTAPAPSEEP
+551 SE
-561 TTAPMPSEEPTMAP
+561 
-575 LPSEE
+575 
-580 PTTAPMPS
+580 
-588 EDPTVAPTEEPT
+588 
-600 EEPKPTEAPLPTPG
+600 K
-614 VSETP
+614 
-619 VPTEEPTPEPTAEP
+619 PTAEP

-674 TAPVP
+674 TAPMP

-685 APTAEPTKEPKPT
+685 APSAEPTEEPKPT
-698 EVPLPTPGV
+698 AAPLPTPGV

-716 PTPAPT
+716 PTPVPTAEPTREPEITPEPTKEPNPTAAPMPSEEPTMAPVPT

-770 PTTAPTPTPTEAPT
+770 PTTAPTPAPTEAPT
-784 AEPTREPVITAAPVE
+784 MEPTREPAKTAAPIE
-799 PTLMPN
+799 PTKEPV
-805 PTTAPAPTE
+805 PTDAPVPTE

-822 PEETPV
+822 PEITPE

-873 PAKVGKIITSSA
+873 PARVGKIITSSA
-885 GYRFKVTSSKAKNPE
+885 GYRFKVTSSKVKNPE

-913 KIGAKV
+913 KIGTKV
-919 TIDGISYSVTSVCER
+919 TINGISYSVTSVCER

-940 KVTKVSL
+940 RVKKVSL

-995 VPKAKMKEYKELFLE
+995 VPKAKMKEYKELFRE

>member
-1 MKGMRKRHR
+1 MCMKGMRKRHR

-20 ALICTGGVLPENV
+20 ALICTGGVLPENM
-33 AYAAEQIEEGVAI
+33 AYAAEQTEEGVAI

-82 EMEATYNKLENLKGL
+82 EMEAIYNKLENLKGL

-108 RSNNISGELDLQLF
+108 RLNNISGELDLQLF

-137 IRFGENC
+137 IRFGEDC
-144 KLELIGCNY
+144 KLELIECNY

-164 DHLDQLG
+164 DHLDQLN

-200 LKIPESL
+200 LKFPESL
-207 DASETQISC
+207 DASETQINC
-216 ENNVTDLTQ
+216 ENNVTYLTQ

-310 PNRPDGTQYVEYTV
+310 PNRPDGIQYVEYTV
-324 STVGEVSLPEG
+324 STVGEVPLPEG

-372 DVQIWKDY
+372 DVEIWKDY

-387 WELKDEQEAN
+387 RELKDEQKAD

-408 CGVCGDLLHKGEY
+408 CGVCGNLLYKGEY
-421 IPKQHQL
+421 IPIQHRL

-441 GNIQYFICSACGKLF
+441 GNIQYFVCSACGKLF

-469 VIIPV
+469 VTIPV
-474 PEPDPTDE
+474 LEPDPTDE
-482 PMPEPSEDPTVAPS
+482 PVPAPSEDPT
-496 AEPTEEP
+496 AEPTKEP
-503 KPTEAPLPTPGVSET
+503 NPTEAPLPTPGVSET

-529 TEEPTTAP
+529 SEDPTTAP
-537 SAEPTREPEITPEP
+537 SE
-551 TTAPAPSEEP
+551 
-561 TTAPMPSEEPTMAP
+561 
-575 LPSEE
+575 
-580 PTTAPMPS
+580 
-588 EDPTVAPTEEPT
+588 
-600 EEPKPTEAPLPTPG
+600 K
-614 VSETP
+614 
-619 VPTEEPTPEPTAEP
+619 PTAEP

-662 PTMAPLPSEEPT
+662 PTMAPSEEPT
-674 TAPVP
+674 MAPMP
-679 SEDPTV
+679 SEDPTME
-685 APTAEPTKEPKPT
+685 PTAEPTEEPKPT
-698 EVPLPTPGV
+698 EAPLPTPGV

-716 PTPAPT
+716 PTPVPT
-722 AEPTREPEI
+722 EEPT
-731 TPEPT
+731 T
-736 KEPNPTAAPMPSEEP
+736 MPSEEP
-751 TMAPVPTA
+751 TREPAKTAAPIEPTKEPVPTD
-759 EPTREPEITPE
+759 
-770 PTTAPTPTPTEAPT
+770 
-784 AEPTREPVITAAPVE
+784 APV
-799 PTLMPN
+799 
-805 PTTAPAPTE
+805 PTE

-822 PEETPV
+822 PEITPE
-828 PTVPAVP
+828 PIVPAVP

-885 GYRFKVTSSKAKNPE
+885 GYRFKVTSSKVKNPE

-913 KIGAKV
+913 KIGTKV
-919 TIDGISYSVTSVCER
+919 TINGISYSVTSVCER

-940 KVTKVSL
+940 RVKKVSL

-995 VPKAKMKEYKELFLE
+995 VPKAKMKEYKELFCE

>member
-15 VVTAV
+15 VFTAV
-20 ALICTGGVLPENV
+20 ALICTGGVLPENM
-33 AYAAEQIEEGVAI
+33 AYAAEQTEEGVAI

-108 RSNNISGELDLQLF
+108 RLNNISGELDLQLF

-144 KLELIGCNY
+144 KLELIGCNN

-164 DHLDQLG
+164 DHLDQLV

-207 DASETQISC
+207 DASETQINC
-216 ENNVTDLTQ
+216 ENNVTYLTQ

-310 PNRPDGTQYVEYTV
+310 PNRPDGTQYMEYTV
-324 STVGEVSLPEG
+324 STVGEVPLPEG

-372 DVQIWKDY
+372 DVEIWKDY

-387 WELKDEQEAN
+387 RELKDVQEAD

-408 CGVCGDLLHKGEY
+408 CGVCGDLLYKGEY
-421 IPKQHQL
+421 IPIQHRL

-441 GNIQYFICSACGKLF
+441 GNIQYFVCSACGKLF

-469 VIIPV
+469 VTIPV
-474 PEPDPTDE
+474 LEPDPTDE
-482 PMPEPSEDPTVAPS
+482 PVPAPSEEPTTTPMPSEEPTMAPS
-496 AEPTEEP
+496 EEPTMAPMPSEEPTAEPTKEP
-503 KPTEAPLPTPGVSET
+503 NPTEAPLPTPGVSET

-523 EPTPAP
+523 EPTPVP
-529 TEEPTTAP
+529 TEEPTT
-537 SAEPTREPEITPEP
+537 
-551 TTAPAPSEEP
+551 
-561 TTAPMPSEEPTMAP
+561 MPSEEPTMAP
-575 LPSEE
+575 
-580 PTTAPMPS
+580 
-588 EDPTVAPTEEPT
+588 
-600 EEPKPTEAPLPTPG
+600 
-614 VSETP
+614 
-619 VPTEEPTPEPTAEP
+619 VPTE
-633 TREPEITPEPTTAP
+633 
-647 APSEEPTTTPMPSEE
+647 
-662 PTMAPLPSEEPT
+662 
-674 TAPVP
+674 
-679 SEDPTV
+679 
-685 APTAEPTKEPKPT
+685 
-698 EVPLPTPGV
+698 
-707 SETPVPTEE
+707 
-716 PTPAPT
+716 APT

-731 TPEPT
+731 TPNPVDPTVAPAPTEAPTMEPTREPAKTAAPIEPT
-736 KEPNPTAAPMPSEEP
+736 KEPVPTD
-751 TMAPVPTA
+751 APV
-759 EPTREPEITPE
+759 
-770 PTTAPTPTPTEAPT
+770 
-784 AEPTREPVITAAPVE
+784 
-799 PTLMPN
+799 
-805 PTTAPAPTE
+805 PTE

-822 PEETPV
+822 PEITPE

-885 GYRFKVTSSKAKNPE
+885 GYRFKVTSSKVKNPE

-913 KIGAKV
+913 KIGTKV
-919 TIDGISYSVTSVCER
+919 TINGISYSVTSVCER

-940 KVTKVSL
+940 RVTKVSL

-980 GENAFKGINKRVKIS
+980 GENAFKGINKGVKIS
-995 VPKAKMKEYKELFLE
+995 VPKAKMKEYKELFRE

>member
-33 AYAAEQIEEGVAI
+33 AYAAEQTEEGVAI

-82 EMEATYNKLENLKGL
+82 EMEAIYNKLENLKGL

-108 RSNNISGELDLQLF
+108 RLNNISGELDLQLF

-137 IRFGENC
+137 IRFGEDC
-144 KLELIGCNY
+144 KLELIECNY

-164 DHLDQLG
+164 DHLDQLN

-207 DASETQISC
+207 DASETQINC
-216 ENNVTDLTQ
+216 ENNVTYLTQ
-225 KNIDFLDPEMFPDF
+225 KNIDFLDQEMFPDF

-274 LTDLQLG
+274 LTDLQLV

-324 STVGEVSLPEG
+324 STVGEVPLPEG

-372 DVQIWKDY
+372 DVEIWKDY

-387 WELKDEQEAN
+387 RELKDEQEAD

-408 CGVCGDLLHKGEY
+408 CGVCGDLLYKGEY
-421 IPKQHQL
+421 IPIQHRL

-469 VIIPV
+469 VTIPV
-474 PEPDPTDE
+474 LEPDPTDE
-482 PMPEPSEDPTVAPS
+482 PVPAPSENPT
-496 AEPTEEP
+496 AEPTKEP
-503 KPTEAPLPTPGVSET
+503 NPTEAPLPTPGVSET

-529 TEEPTTAP
+529 SEDP
-537 SAEPTREPEITPEP
+537 SAEPTKEPN
-551 TTAPAPSEEP
+551 
-561 TTAPMPSEEPTMAP
+561 
-575 LPSEE
+575 
-580 PTTAPMPS
+580 
-588 EDPTVAPTEEPT
+588 
-600 EEPKPTEAPLPTPG
+600 PTEAPLPTPG

-619 VPTEEPTPEPTAEP
+619 VPTEEPTPAPSENPTTAPSEKPTAEP

-662 PTMAPLPSEEPT
+662 PTMAP
-674 TAPVP
+674 
-679 SEDPTV
+679 
-685 APTAEPTKEPKPT
+685 T
-698 EVPLPTPGV
+698 E
-707 SETPVPTEE
+707 
-716 PTPAPT
+716 APT

-731 TPEPT
+731 TPNPVDPTVAPAPTEAPTMEPTREPAKTAAPIEPT
-736 KEPNPTAAPMPSEEP
+736 KEPVPTD
-751 TMAPVPTA
+751 APV
-759 EPTREPEITPE
+759 
-770 PTTAPTPTPTEAPT
+770 
-784 AEPTREPVITAAPVE
+784 
-799 PTLMPN
+799 
-805 PTTAPAPTE
+805 PTE

-822 PEETPV
+822 PEITPE

-885 GYRFKVTSSKAKNPE
+885 GYRFKVTSSKVKNPE

-913 KIGAKV
+913 KIGTKV
-919 TIDGISYSVTSVCER
+919 TINGISYSVTSVCER

-940 KVTKVSL
+940 RVTKVSL

-995 VPKAKMKEYKELFLE
+995 VPKAKMKEYKELFRE

>member
-20 ALICTGGVLPENV
+20 ALICTSGVLPENM
-33 AYAAEQIEEGVAI
+33 AYAAEQTEEGVAI

-82 EMEATYNKLENLKGL
+82 EMEAIYNKLENLKGL

-108 RSNNISGELDLQLF
+108 RLNNISGELDLQLF

-137 IRFGENC
+137 IRFGEDC
-144 KLELIGCNY
+144 KLELIECNY

-164 DHLDQLG
+164 DHLDQLN

-207 DASETQISC
+207 DASETQINC
-216 ENNVTDLTQ
+216 ENNVTYLTQ

-310 PNRPDGTQYVEYTV
+310 PNRPDGTQYMEYTV
-324 STVGEVSLPEG
+324 STVGEVPLPEG

-372 DVQIWKDY
+372 DVEIWKDY

-387 WELKDEQEAN
+387 RELKDVQEAD

-408 CGVCGDLLHKGEY
+408 CGVCGDLLYKGEY
-421 IPKQHQL
+421 IPIQHRL

-441 GNIQYFICSACGKLF
+441 GNIQYFVCSACGKLF

-464 VGIED
+464 VEIED
-469 VIIPV
+469 VTIPV
-474 PEPDPTDE
+474 LEPDPTDE
-482 PMPEPSEDPTVAPS
+482 PVPAPSEEPT
-496 AEPTEEP
+496 AEPTKEP
-503 KPTEAPLPTPGVSET
+503 NPTEAPLPTPGVSET

-523 EPTPAP
+523 EPTPVP
-529 TEEPTTAP
+529 TEEPTT
-537 SAEPTREPEITPEP
+537 
-551 TTAPAPSEEP
+551 
-561 TTAPMPSEEPTMAP
+561 MPSEEPTMAP
-575 LPSEE
+575 
-580 PTTAPMPS
+580 
-588 EDPTVAPTEEPT
+588 
-600 EEPKPTEAPLPTPG
+600 
-614 VSETP
+614 
-619 VPTEEPTPEPTAEP
+619 VPTE
-633 TREPEITPEPTTAP
+633 
-647 APSEEPTTTPMPSEE
+647 
-662 PTMAPLPSEEPT
+662 
-674 TAPVP
+674 
-679 SEDPTV
+679 
-685 APTAEPTKEPKPT
+685 
-698 EVPLPTPGV
+698 
-707 SETPVPTEE
+707 
-716 PTPAPT
+716 APT

-731 TPEPT
+731 TPNPVDPTVAPAPTEAPTMEPTREPAKTAAPIEPT
-736 KEPNPTAAPMPSEEP
+736 KEPVPTD
-751 TMAPVPTA
+751 APV
-759 EPTREPEITPE
+759 
-770 PTTAPTPTPTEAPT
+770 
-784 AEPTREPVITAAPVE
+784 
-799 PTLMPN
+799 
-805 PTTAPAPTE
+805 PTE

-822 PEETPV
+822 PEITPE

-885 GYRFKVTSSKAKNPE
+885 GYRFKVTSSKVKNPE

-913 KIGAKV
+913 KIGTKV
-919 TIDGISYSVTSVCER
+919 TINGISYSVTSVCER

-940 KVTKVSL
+940 RVTKVSL

-980 GENAFKGINKRVKIS
+980 GENAFKGINKGVKIS
-995 VPKAKMKEYKELFLE
+995 VPKAKMKEYKELFRE

>member
-1 MKGMRKRHR
+1 MCMKGMRKRHR

-20 ALICTGGVLPENV
+20 ALICTSGVLPENM
-33 AYAAEQIEEGVAI
+33 AYAAEQTEEGVAI

-82 EMEATYNKLENLKGL
+82 EMEAIYNKLENLKGL

-108 RSNNISGELDLQLF
+108 RLNNISGELDLQMF

-137 IRFGENC
+137 IRFGEDC
-144 KLELIGCNY
+144 KLELIECNY

-164 DHLDQLG
+164 DHLDQLN

-200 LKIPESL
+200 LKFPESL
-207 DASETQISC
+207 DASETQINC
-216 ENNVTDLTQ
+216 ENNVTYLTQ

-310 PNRPDGTQYVEYTV
+310 PNRPDGIQYVEYTV
-324 STVGEVSLPEG
+324 STVGEVPLPEG

-372 DVQIWKDY
+372 DVEIWKDY

-387 WELKDEQEAN
+387 RELKDEQKAD

-408 CGVCGDLLHKGEY
+408 CGVCGNLLYKGEY
-421 IPKQHQL
+421 IPIQHRL

-441 GNIQYFICSACGKLF
+441 GNIQYFVCSACGKLF

-469 VIIPV
+469 VTIPV
-474 PEPDPTDE
+474 LEPDPTDE
-482 PMPEPSEDPTVAPS
+482 PVPAPSEDPT
-496 AEPTEEP
+496 AEPTKEP
-503 KPTEAPLPTPGVSET
+503 NPTEAPLPTPGVSET

-523 EPTPAP
+523 EPTPVP

-561 TTAPMPSEEPTMAP
+561 TTTPM
-575 LPSEE
+575 PSEE

-588 EDPTVAPTEEPT
+588 EDPTVAPTAEPT
-600 EEPKPTEAPLPTPG
+600 EEPKPTEASLPTPG

-619 VPTEEPTPEPTAEP
+619 MPTEEPTPVPTEEPTT
-633 TREPEITPEPTTAP
+633 
-647 APSEEPTTTPMPSEE
+647 MPSEE
-662 PTMAPLPSEEPT
+662 PTMAP
-674 TAPVP
+674 
-679 SEDPTV
+679 
-685 APTAEPTKEPKPT
+685 APTE
-698 EVPLPTPGV
+698 
-707 SETPVPTEE
+707 
-716 PTPAPT
+716 APT

-731 TPEPT
+731 TPNPVDPTVAPAPTEAPTMEPTREPAKTAAPIEPT
-736 KEPNPTAAPMPSEEP
+736 KEPVPTD
-751 TMAPVPTA
+751 APV
-759 EPTREPEITPE
+759 
-770 PTTAPTPTPTEAPT
+770 
-784 AEPTREPVITAAPVE
+784 
-799 PTLMPN
+799 
-805 PTTAPAPTE
+805 PTE

-822 PEETPV
+822 PEITPE

-873 PAKVGKIITSSA
+873 PARVGKIITSSA
-885 GYRFKVTSSKAKNPE
+885 GYRFKVTSSKVKNPE

-913 KIGAKV
+913 KIGTKV
-919 TIDGISYSVTSVCER
+919 TINGISYSVTSVCER

-940 KVTKVSL
+940 RVKKVSL

-995 VPKAKMKEYKELFLE
+995 VPKAKMKEYKELFRE

>member
-1 MKGMRKRHR
+1 MCMKGMRKRHR

-20 ALICTGGVLPENV
+20 ALICTGGVLPENM
-33 AYAAEQIEEGVAI
+33 AYAAEQTEEGVAI

-82 EMEATYNKLENLKGL
+82 EMEAIYNKLENLKGL

-108 RSNNISGELDLQLF
+108 RLNNISGELDLQLF

-164 DHLDQLG
+164 DHLDQLV

-190 LYCDECSLTS
+190 LYCNECSLTS

-207 DASETQISC
+207 DASETQINC
-216 ENNVTDLTQ
+216 ENNVTYLTQ

-246 VVKLTKEQAEAGK
+246 VVKLTKEQEEAGK

-290 GIGMSFDFTVRVGYS
+290 GMGMSFDFTVHVGYS

-324 STVGEVSLPEG
+324 STVGEVPLPEG
-335 WKWKDEDADLV
+335 WKWKDEDADLA

-372 DVQIWKDY
+372 DVEIWKDY

-387 WELKDEQEAN
+387 WELKDEQEAD

-408 CGVCGDLLHKGEY
+408 CGVCGNLLHKGEY

-469 VIIPV
+469 VTIPV

-482 PMPEPSEDPTVAPS
+482 PVPMPSEDPTVAPS

-503 KPTEAPLPTPGVSET
+503 KPTEAPMPTPGVSET

-529 TEEPTTAP
+529 SEDPTTAP
-537 SAEPTREPEITPEP
+537 SE
-551 TTAPAPSEEP
+551 
-561 TTAPMPSEEPTMAP
+561 
-575 LPSEE
+575 
-580 PTTAPMPS
+580 
-588 EDPTVAPTEEPT
+588 
-600 EEPKPTEAPLPTPG
+600 K
-614 VSETP
+614 
-619 VPTEEPTPEPTAEP
+619 PTAEP

-662 PTMAPLPSEEPT
+662 PTMAPSEEPT
-674 TAPVP
+674 MAPMP
-679 SEDPTV
+679 SEDPTME
-685 APTAEPTKEPKPT
+685 PTAEPTEEPKPT
-698 EVPLPTPGV
+698 EAPLPTPGV
-707 SETPVPTEE
+707 SETPMPTEEPTPVPTEE
-716 PTPAPT
+716 PTTMPSEEPTMAPAPTEAPT

-731 TPEPT
+731 TPNPVDPT
-736 KEPNPTAAPMPSEEP
+736 VAP
-751 TMAPVPTA
+751 A
-759 EPTREPEITPE
+759 
-770 PTTAPTPTPTEAPT
+770 PTEAPT
-784 AEPTREPVITAAPVE
+784 MEPTREPVKTAAPIE
-799 PTLMPN
+799 PTKEPV
-805 PTTAPAPTE
+805 PTDAPVPTE

-885 GYRFKVTSSKAKNPE
+885 GYRFKVTSSKVKNPE

-1023 VQ
+1023 V

>member
-20 ALICTGGVLPENV
+20 ALICTSGVLPENM
-33 AYAAEQIEEGVAI
+33 AYAAEQTEEGVAI

-82 EMEATYNKLENLKGL
+82 EMEAIYNKLENVKGI

-108 RSNNISGELDLQLF
+108 RLNNISGELDLQMF

-137 IRFGENC
+137 IRFGEDC
-144 KLELIGCNY
+144 KLELIECNY

-164 DHLDQLG
+164 DHLDQLN

-200 LKIPESL
+200 LKFPESL
-207 DASETQISC
+207 DASETQINC
-216 ENNVTDLTQ
+216 ENNVTYLTQ

-310 PNRPDGTQYVEYTV
+310 PNRPDGIQYVEYTV
-324 STVGEVSLPEG
+324 STVGEVPLPEG

-372 DVQIWKDY
+372 DVEIWKDY

-387 WELKDEQEAN
+387 RELKDEQKAD

-408 CGVCGDLLHKGEY
+408 CGVCGNLLYKGEY
-421 IPKQHQL
+421 IPIQHRL

-441 GNIQYFICSACGKLF
+441 GNIQYFVCSACGKLF

-469 VIIPV
+469 VTIPV
-474 PEPDPTDE
+474 LEPDPTDE
-482 PMPEPSEDPTVAPS
+482 PVPAPSEDPT
-496 AEPTEEP
+496 AEPTKEP
-503 KPTEAPLPTPGVSET
+503 NPTEAPLPTPGVSET
-518 PVPTE
+518 PMPTEEPTPVPTE
-523 EPTPAP
+523 EPT
-529 TEEPTTAP
+529 T
-537 SAEPTREPEITPEP
+537 
-551 TTAPAPSEEP
+551 
-561 TTAPMPSEEPTMAP
+561 MPSEEPTMAP
-575 LPSEE
+575 
-580 PTTAPMPS
+580 
-588 EDPTVAPTEEPT
+588 APTE
-600 EEPKPTEAPLPTPG
+600 
-614 VSETP
+614 
-619 VPTEEPTPEPTAEP
+619 
-633 TREPEITPEPTTAP
+633 
-647 APSEEPTTTPMPSEE
+647 
-662 PTMAPLPSEEPT
+662 
-674 TAPVP
+674 
-679 SEDPTV
+679 
-685 APTAEPTKEPKPT
+685 
-698 EVPLPTPGV
+698 
-707 SETPVPTEE
+707 
-716 PTPAPT
+716 APT

-731 TPEPT
+731 TPNPVDPTVAPAPTEAPTMEPTREPAKTAAPIEPT
-736 KEPNPTAAPMPSEEP
+736 KEPVPTD
-751 TMAPVPTA
+751 APV
-759 EPTREPEITPE
+759 
-770 PTTAPTPTPTEAPT
+770 
-784 AEPTREPVITAAPVE
+784 
-799 PTLMPN
+799 
-805 PTTAPAPTE
+805 PTE

-822 PEETPV
+822 PEITPE

-873 PAKVGKIITSSA
+873 PARVGKIITSSA
-885 GYRFKVTSSKAKNPE
+885 GYRFKVTSSKVKNPE

-913 KIGAKV
+913 KIGTKV
-919 TIDGISYSVTSVCER
+919 TINGISYSVTSVCER

-940 KVTKVSL
+940 RVKKVSL

-995 VPKAKMKEYKELFLE
+995 VPKAKMKEYKELFRE

>member
-15 VVTAV
+15 VFTAV

-33 AYAAEQIEEGVAI
+33 AYAAEQTEEGVAI

-108 RSNNISGELDLQLF
+108 RLNNISGELDLQLF

-164 DHLDQLG
+164 DHLDQLV

-190 LYCDECSLTS
+190 LYCNECSLTS

-207 DASETQISC
+207 DASETQINC
-216 ENNVTDLTQ
+216 ENNVTYLTQ

-246 VVKLTKEQAEAGK
+246 VVKLTKEQEEAGK

-290 GIGMSFDFTVRVGYS
+290 GMGMSFDFTVHVGYS

-324 STVGEVSLPEG
+324 STVGEVPLPEG
-335 WKWKDEDADLV
+335 WKWKDEDADLA

-372 DVQIWKDY
+372 DVEIWKDY

-387 WELKDEQEAN
+387 WELKDEQEAD

-408 CGVCGDLLHKGEY
+408 CGVCGNLLHKGEY

-469 VIIPV
+469 VTIPV
-474 PEPDPTDE
+474 LEPDPTDE
-482 PMPEPSEDPTVAPS
+482 PVPAPSEDPT

-523 EPTPAP
+523 EPTPVPSEDPTAEPTKEPNPTEAPLPTPGVSETPVP
-529 TEEPTTAP
+529 TEEPTMA
-537 SAEPTREPEITPEP
+537 
-551 TTAPAPSEEP
+551 
-561 TTAPMPSEEPTMAP
+561 PSEEPTMAP
-575 LPSEE
+575 
-580 PTTAPMPS
+580 MPS
-588 EDPTVAPTEEPT
+588 EDPTMEPT
-600 EEPKPTEAPLPTPG
+600 AEPTKEPNPTEAPLPTPG

-619 VPTEEPTPEPTAEP
+619 VPTEEPTPVPT
-633 TREPEITPEPTTAP
+633 
-647 APSEEPTTTPMPSEE
+647 EEPTTMPSEE
-662 PTMAPLPSEEPT
+662 PTMAP
-674 TAPVP
+674 
-679 SEDPTV
+679 
-685 APTAEPTKEPKPT
+685 
-698 EVPLPTPGV
+698 
-707 SETPVPTEE
+707 VPTE
-716 PTPAPT
+716 APT

-731 TPEPT
+731 TPNPVDPT
-736 KEPNPTAAPMPSEEP
+736 VAP
-751 TMAPVPTA
+751 A
-759 EPTREPEITPE
+759 
-770 PTTAPTPTPTEAPT
+770 PTEAPT
-784 AEPTREPVITAAPVE
+784 MEPTREPVKTAAPIE
-799 PTLMPN
+799 PTKEPV
-805 PTTAPAPTE
+805 PTDAPVPTE

-822 PEETPV
+822 PEITPE

-885 GYRFKVTSSKAKNPE
+885 GYRFKVTSSKVKNPE

-913 KIGAKV
+913 KIGTKV
-919 TIDGISYSVTSVCER
+919 TINGISYSVTSVCER
-934 AFRSNK
+934 AFRSNRR
-940 KVTKVSL
+940 VTKVSL

-995 VPKAKMKEYKELFLE
+995 VPKAKMKEYKELFRE

>member
-20 ALICTGGVLPENV
+20 ALICTSGVLPENM
-33 AYAAEQIEEGVAI
+33 AYAAEQTEEGVAI

-82 EMEATYNKLENLKGL
+82 EMEAIYNKLENLKGL

-108 RSNNISGELDLQLF
+108 RLNNISGELDLQMF

-137 IRFGENC
+137 IRFGEDC
-144 KLELIGCNY
+144 KLELIECNY

-164 DHLDQLG
+164 DHLDQLN

-200 LKIPESL
+200 LKFPESL
-207 DASETQISC
+207 DASETQINC
-216 ENNVTDLTQ
+216 ENNVTYLTQ

-310 PNRPDGTQYVEYTV
+310 PNRPDGIQYVEYTV
-324 STVGEVSLPEG
+324 STVGEVPLPEG

-372 DVQIWKDY
+372 DVEIWKDY

-387 WELKDEQEAN
+387 RELKDEQKAD

-408 CGVCGDLLHKGEY
+408 CGVCGNLLYKGEY
-421 IPKQHQL
+421 IPIQHRL

-441 GNIQYFICSACGKLF
+441 GNIQYFVCSACGKLF

-469 VIIPV
+469 VTIPV
-474 PEPDPTDE
+474 LEPDPTDE
-482 PMPEPSEDPTVAPS
+482 PVPAPSEEPT

-529 TEEPTTAP
+529 
-537 SAEPTREPEITPEP
+537 
-551 TTAPAPSEEP
+551 SE
-561 TTAPMPSEEPTMAP
+561 
-575 LPSEE
+575 
-580 PTTAPMPS
+580 
-588 EDPTVAPTEEPT
+588 
-600 EEPKPTEAPLPTPG
+600 K
-614 VSETP
+614 
-619 VPTEEPTPEPTAEP
+619 
-633 TREPEITPEPTTAP
+633 
-647 APSEEPTTTPMPSEE
+647 
-662 PTMAPLPSEEPT
+662 
-674 TAPVP
+674 
-679 SEDPTV
+679 
-685 APTAEPTKEPKPT
+685 
-698 EVPLPTPGV
+698 
-707 SETPVPTEE
+707 
-716 PTPAPT
+716 
-722 AEPTREPEI
+722 
-731 TPEPT
+731 
-736 KEPNPTAAPMPSEEP
+736 
-751 TMAPVPTA
+751 PTA

-770 PTTAPTPTPTEAPT
+770 PTTAPTPSE
-784 AEPTREPVITAAPVE
+784 EPTTTPMPSEE
-799 PTLMPN
+799 PTMAPSEEPTMAPMPSESI
-805 PTTAPAPTE
+805 TM
-814 VPTQKPEV
+814 
-822 PEETPV
+822 
-828 PTVPAVP
+828 
-835 TVVPP
+835 
-840 VRTPVPTQTVQA
+840 R
-852 TQTPATPAPTPVS
+852 
-865 TPKTNRKK
+865 KT
-873 PAKVGKIITSSA
+873 
-885 GYRFKVTSSKAKNPE
+885 
-900 VALYRPGSGRKEV
+900 
-913 KIGAKV
+913 
-919 TIDGISYSVTSVCER
+919 
-934 AFRSNK
+934 
-940 KVTKVSL
+940 
-947 GSRVDKIGKEAFANC
+947 
-962 RNIKVLYI
+962 
-970 YSPRLKASDI
+970 RL
-980 GENAFKGINKRVKIS
+980 
-995 VPKAKMKEYKELFLE
+995 
-1010 KGLSK
+1010 
-1015 QTSVTTGK
+1015 
-1023 VQ
+1023 

>member
-20 ALICTGGVLPENV
+20 ALICTSGVLPENM
-33 AYAAEQIEEGVAI
+33 AYAAEQTEEGVAI

-82 EMEATYNKLENLKGL
+82 EMEAIYNKLENLKGL

-108 RSNNISGELDLQLF
+108 RLNNISGELDLQMF

-137 IRFGENC
+137 IRFGEDC
-144 KLELIGCNY
+144 KLELIECNY

-164 DHLDQLG
+164 DHLDQLN

-200 LKIPESL
+200 LKFPESL
-207 DASETQISC
+207 DASETQINC
-216 ENNVTDLTQ
+216 ENNVTYLTQ

-310 PNRPDGTQYVEYTV
+310 PNRPDGIQYVEYTV
-324 STVGEVSLPEG
+324 STVGEVPLPEG

-372 DVQIWKDY
+372 DVEIWKDY

-387 WELKDEQEAN
+387 RELKDEQKAD

-408 CGVCGDLLHKGEY
+408 CGVCGNLLYKGEY
-421 IPKQHQL
+421 IPIQHRL

-441 GNIQYFICSACGKLF
+441 GNIQYFVCSACGKLF

-469 VIIPV
+469 VTIPV
-474 PEPDPTDE
+474 LEPDPTDE
-482 PMPEPSEDPTVAPS
+482 PVPAPSEEPT

-529 TEEPTTAP
+529 SEKPT
-537 SAEPTREPEITPEP
+537 AEPTREPEITPEP
-551 TTAPAPSEEP
+551 TTAPTPSEEP
-561 TTAPMPSEEPTMAP
+561 TTTPMPSEEPTMAP
-575 LPSEE
+575 SEE
-580 PTTAPMPS
+580 PTMAPMPS
-588 EDPTVAPTEEPT
+588 EDPTMEPTAEPT

-619 VPTEEPTPEPTAEP
+619 MPTEEPTPVPTEEPTT
-633 TREPEITPEPTTAP
+633 
-647 APSEEPTTTPMPSEE
+647 MPSEE
-662 PTMAPLPSEEPT
+662 PTMAP
-674 TAPVP
+674 
-679 SEDPTV
+679 
-685 APTAEPTKEPKPT
+685 APTE
-698 EVPLPTPGV
+698 
-707 SETPVPTEE
+707 
-716 PTPAPT
+716 APT

-731 TPEPT
+731 TPNPVDPTVAPAPTEAPTMEPTREPAKTAAPIEPT
-736 KEPNPTAAPMPSEEP
+736 KEPVPTD
-751 TMAPVPTA
+751 APV
-759 EPTREPEITPE
+759 
-770 PTTAPTPTPTEAPT
+770 
-784 AEPTREPVITAAPVE
+784 
-799 PTLMPN
+799 
-805 PTTAPAPTE
+805 PTE

-822 PEETPV
+822 PEITPE

-873 PAKVGKIITSSA
+873 PARVGKIITSSA
-885 GYRFKVTSSKAKNPE
+885 GYRFKVTSSKVKNPE

-913 KIGAKV
+913 KIGTKV
-919 TIDGISYSVTSVCER
+919 TINGISYSVTSVCER

-940 KVTKVSL
+940 RVKKVSL

-995 VPKAKMKEYKELFLE
+995 VPKAKMKEYKELFRE

>member
-20 ALICTGGVLPENV
+20 ALICTSGVLPENM
-33 AYAAEQIEEGVAI
+33 AYAAEQTEEGVAI

-82 EMEATYNKLENLKGL
+82 EMEAIYNKLENLKGL

-108 RSNNISGELDLQLF
+108 RLNNISGELDLQMF

-137 IRFGENC
+137 IRFGEDC
-144 KLELIGCNY
+144 KLELIECNY

-164 DHLDQLG
+164 DHLDQLN

-200 LKIPESL
+200 LKFPESL
-207 DASETQISC
+207 DASETQINC
-216 ENNVTDLTQ
+216 ENNVTYLTQ

-310 PNRPDGTQYVEYTV
+310 PNRPDGIQYVEYTV
-324 STVGEVSLPEG
+324 STVGEVPLPEG

-372 DVQIWKDY
+372 DVEIWKDY

-387 WELKDEQEAN
+387 RELKDEQKAD

-408 CGVCGDLLHKGEY
+408 CGVCGNLLYKGEY
-421 IPKQHQL
+421 IPIQHRL

-441 GNIQYFICSACGKLF
+441 GNIQYFVCSACGKLF

-469 VIIPV
+469 VTIPV
-474 PEPDPTDE
+474 LEPDPTDE
-482 PMPEPSEDPTVAPS
+482 PVPAPSEDPT
-496 AEPTEEP
+496 AEPTKEP
-503 KPTEAPLPTPGVSET
+503 NPTEAPLPTPRVSET

-523 EPTPAP
+523 EPTPVP

-561 TTAPMPSEEPTMAP
+561 TTTPM
-575 LPSEE
+575 PSEE

-588 EDPTVAPTEEPT
+588 EDPTVAPTAEPT

-619 VPTEEPTPEPTAEP
+619 MPTEEPTPVPTEEPTT
-633 TREPEITPEPTTAP
+633 
-647 APSEEPTTTPMPSEE
+647 MPSEE
-662 PTMAPLPSEEPT
+662 PTMAP
-674 TAPVP
+674 
-679 SEDPTV
+679 
-685 APTAEPTKEPKPT
+685 APTE
-698 EVPLPTPGV
+698 
-707 SETPVPTEE
+707 
-716 PTPAPT
+716 APT

-731 TPEPT
+731 TPNPVDPTVAPAPTEAPTMEPTREPAKTAAPIEPT
-736 KEPNPTAAPMPSEEP
+736 KEPVPTD
-751 TMAPVPTA
+751 APV
-759 EPTREPEITPE
+759 
-770 PTTAPTPTPTEAPT
+770 
-784 AEPTREPVITAAPVE
+784 
-799 PTLMPN
+799 
-805 PTTAPAPTE
+805 PTE

-822 PEETPV
+822 PEITPE

-873 PAKVGKIITSSA
+873 PARVGKIITSSA
-885 GYRFKVTSSKAKNPE
+885 GYRFKVTSSKVKNPE

-913 KIGAKV
+913 KIGTKV
-919 TIDGISYSVTSVCER
+919 TINGISYSVTSVCER

-940 KVTKVSL
+940 RVKKVSL

-995 VPKAKMKEYKELFLE
+995 VPKAKMKEYKELFRE

>member
-1 MKGMRKRHR
+1 MCMKGMRKRHR

-20 ALICTGGVLPENV
+20 ALICTSGVLPENM
-33 AYAAEQIEEGVAI
+33 AYAAEQTEEGVAI

-82 EMEATYNKLENLKGL
+82 EMEAIYNKLENLKGL

-108 RSNNISGELDLQLF
+108 RLNNISGELDLQMF

-137 IRFGENC
+137 IRFGEDC
-144 KLELIGCNY
+144 KLELIECNY

-164 DHLDQLG
+164 DHLDQLN

-200 LKIPESL
+200 LKFPESL
-207 DASETQISC
+207 DASETQINC
-216 ENNVTDLTQ
+216 ENNVTYLTQ

-310 PNRPDGTQYVEYTV
+310 PNRPDGIQYVEYTV
-324 STVGEVSLPEG
+324 STVGEVPLPEG

-372 DVQIWKDY
+372 DVEIWKDY

-387 WELKDEQEAN
+387 RELKDEQKAD

-408 CGVCGDLLHKGEY
+408 CGVCGNLLYKGEY
-421 IPKQHQL
+421 IPIQHRL

-469 VIIPV
+469 VTIPV
-474 PEPDPTDE
+474 LEPDPTDE
-482 PMPEPSEDPTVAPS
+482 PVPAPSEEPT
-496 AEPTEEP
+496 AEPTKEP
-503 KPTEAPLPTPGVSET
+503 NPTEAPLPTPGVSET

-529 TEEPTTAP
+529 SEDP
-537 SAEPTREPEITPEP
+537 SAEPTKEPN
-551 TTAPAPSEEP
+551 
-561 TTAPMPSEEPTMAP
+561 
-575 LPSEE
+575 
-580 PTTAPMPS
+580 
-588 EDPTVAPTEEPT
+588 PTET
-600 EEPKPTEAPLPTPG
+600 PLPTPG

-619 VPTEEPTPEPTAEP
+619 VPTEEPTPAPSENPTTAPSEKPTAEP

-647 APSEEPTTTPMPSEE
+647 AP
-662 PTMAPLPSEEPT
+662 
-674 TAPVP
+674 
-679 SEDPTV
+679 
-685 APTAEPTKEPKPT
+685 T
-698 EVPLPTPGV
+698 E
-707 SETPVPTEE
+707 
-716 PTPAPT
+716 APT

-731 TPEPT
+731 TPNPVDPTVAPAPTEAPTMEPTREPAKTAAPIEPT
-736 KEPNPTAAPMPSEEP
+736 KEPVPTD
-751 TMAPVPTA
+751 APV
-759 EPTREPEITPE
+759 
-770 PTTAPTPTPTEAPT
+770 
-784 AEPTREPVITAAPVE
+784 
-799 PTLMPN
+799 
-805 PTTAPAPTE
+805 PTE

-822 PEETPV
+822 PEITPE
-828 PTVPAVP
+828 PTVPA
-835 TVVPP
+835 
-840 VRTPVPTQTVQA
+840 VPTQTVQA

-885 GYRFKVTSSKAKNPE
+885 GYRFKVTSSKVKNPE

-913 KIGAKV
+913 KIGTKV
-919 TIDGISYSVTSVCER
+919 TINGISYSVTSVCER

-940 KVTKVSL
+940 RVTKVSL

-995 VPKAKMKEYKELFLE
+995 VPKAKMKEYKELFRE

>member
-20 ALICTGGVLPENV
+20 ALICTGGVLPENM
-33 AYAAEQIEEGVAI
+33 AYAAEQTEEGVAI

-82 EMEATYNKLENLKGL
+82 EMEAIYNKLENLKGL

-108 RSNNISGELDLQLF
+108 RLNNISGELDLQLF

-137 IRFGENC
+137 IRFGEDC
-144 KLELIGCNY
+144 KLELIECNY

-164 DHLDQLG
+164 DHLDQLN

-207 DASETQISC
+207 DASETQINC
-216 ENNVTDLTQ
+216 ENNVTYLTQ

-324 STVGEVSLPEG
+324 STVGEVPLPEG

-372 DVQIWKDY
+372 DVEIWKDY

-387 WELKDEQEAN
+387 RELKDEQEAD

-408 CGVCGDLLHKGEY
+408 CGVCGDLLYKGEY
-421 IPKQHQL
+421 IPIQHRL

-469 VIIPV
+469 VTIPV
-474 PEPDPTDE
+474 LEPDPTDE
-482 PMPEPSEDPTVAPS
+482 PVPAPSEDPTAEPTKEPNPTEAPLPTPGVS
-496 AEPTEEP
+496 ETPVPTEEP
-503 KPTEAPLPTPGVSET
+503 TPVPSEDPTAEPTKEPNPTEAPLPTPGVSET

-529 TEEPTTAP
+529 SEDPTTAP
-537 SAEPTREPEITPEP
+537 SE
-551 TTAPAPSEEP
+551 
-561 TTAPMPSEEPTMAP
+561 
-575 LPSEE
+575 
-580 PTTAPMPS
+580 
-588 EDPTVAPTEEPT
+588 
-600 EEPKPTEAPLPTPG
+600 K
-614 VSETP
+614 
-619 VPTEEPTPEPTAEP
+619 PTAEP

-662 PTMAPLPSEEPT
+662 PTMAP
-674 TAPVP
+674 
-679 SEDPTV
+679 
-685 APTAEPTKEPKPT
+685 T
-698 EVPLPTPGV
+698 E
-707 SETPVPTEE
+707 
-716 PTPAPT
+716 APT

-731 TPEPT
+731 TPNPVDPTVAPAPTEAPTMEPTREPAKTAAPIEPT
-736 KEPNPTAAPMPSEEP
+736 KEPVPTD
-751 TMAPVPTA
+751 APV
-759 EPTREPEITPE
+759 
-770 PTTAPTPTPTEAPT
+770 
-784 AEPTREPVITAAPVE
+784 
-799 PTLMPN
+799 
-805 PTTAPAPTE
+805 PTE

-822 PEETPV
+822 PAITPE

-835 TVVPP
+835 TIVPP

-885 GYRFKVTSSKAKNPE
+885 GYRFKVTSSKVKNPE
-900 VALYRPGSGRKEV
+900 VALYRPGSRRKEV
-913 KIGAKV
+913 KIGTKV
-919 TIDGISYSVTSVCER
+919 TINGISYSVTSVCER

-940 KVTKVSL
+940 RVTKVSL

-995 VPKAKMKEYKELFLE
+995 VPKAKMKEYKELFRE

>member
-20 ALICTGGVLPENV
+20 ALICTGGVLPENM
-33 AYAAEQIEEGVAI
+33 AYAAEQTEEGVAI

-82 EMEATYNKLENLKGL
+82 EMEAIYNKLENLKGL

-108 RSNNISGELDLQLF
+108 RLNNISGELDLQLF

-164 DHLDQLG
+164 DHLDQLV

-207 DASETQISC
+207 DASETQINC
-216 ENNVTDLTQ
+216 ENNVTYLTQ

-246 VVKLTKEQAEAGK
+246 VVKLTKEQEEAGK

-290 GIGMSFDFTVRVGYS
+290 GIGMSFDFTVYVGYS

-324 STVGEVSLPEG
+324 STVGEVPLPEG

-372 DVQIWKDY
+372 DVEIWKDY

-387 WELKDEQEAN
+387 RELKDEQEAD
-397 CTQSGYTGDYY
+397 CTQNGYTGDYY
-408 CGVCGDLLHKGEY
+408 CGVCGDLLYKGEY
-421 IPKQHQL
+421 IPKQHRL

-441 GNIQYFICSACGKLF
+441 GNRQYFICSACGKLF

-469 VIIPV
+469 VTIPV

-482 PMPEPSEDPTVAPS
+482 PVPEPSEDPTVAPS
-496 AEPTEEP
+496 ADPTEEP

-523 EPTPAP
+523 KPTPVP

-537 SAEPTREPEITPEP
+537 S
-551 TTAPAPSEEP
+551 
-561 TTAPMPSEEPTMAP
+561 
-575 LPSEE
+575 
-580 PTTAPMPS
+580 
-588 EDPTVAPTEEPT
+588 
-600 EEPKPTEAPLPTPG
+600 
-614 VSETP
+614 
-619 VPTEEPTPEPTAEP
+619 AEP

-662 PTMAPLPSEEPT
+662 PTMAPSEEPT
-674 TAPVP
+674 MAPMP
-679 SEDPTV
+679 SEDPTMD
-685 APTAEPTKEPKPT
+685 PTAEPTKEPNPT
-698 EVPLPTPGV
+698 EAPLPTPGV

-716 PTPAPT
+716 PTPVPTEEPTTMPSEEPTMAPAPTEAPT

-731 TPEPT
+731 TPNPVDPTVAPAPTEAPTMEPTREPAKTAAPIEPT
-736 KEPNPTAAPMPSEEP
+736 KEPVPTD
-751 TMAPVPTA
+751 APV
-759 EPTREPEITPE
+759 
-770 PTTAPTPTPTEAPT
+770 
-784 AEPTREPVITAAPVE
+784 
-799 PTLMPN
+799 
-805 PTTAPAPTE
+805 PTE

-822 PEETPV
+822 PEITPE

-873 PAKVGKIITSSA
+873 PARVGKIITSSA
-885 GYRFKVTSSKAKNPE
+885 GYRFKVTSSKVKNPE

-913 KIGAKV
+913 KIGTKV
-919 TIDGISYSVTSVCER
+919 TINGISYSVTSVCER

-940 KVTKVSL
+940 RVKKVSL

-995 VPKAKMKEYKELFLE
+995 VPKAKMKEYKELFRE

>member
-20 ALICTGGVLPENV
+20 ALICTGGVLPENM
-33 AYAAEQIEEGVAI
+33 AYAAEQTEEGVAI

-82 EMEATYNKLENLKGL
+82 EMEAIYNKLENLKGL

-108 RSNNISGELDLQLF
+108 RLNNISGELDLQMF

-137 IRFGENC
+137 IRFGEDC
-144 KLELIGCNY
+144 KLELIECNY

-164 DHLDQLG
+164 DHLDQLN

-200 LKIPESL
+200 LKFPESL
-207 DASETQISC
+207 DASETQINC
-216 ENNVTDLTQ
+216 ENNVTYLTQ

-259 SGTDIFDELKGSDYK
+259 SGTDIFDELKGYDYK

-310 PNRPDGTQYVEYTV
+310 PNRPDGIQYVEYTV
-324 STVGEVSLPEG
+324 STVGEVPLPEG

-372 DVQIWKDY
+372 DVEIWKDY

-387 WELKDEQEAN
+387 RELKDEQEAD

-408 CGVCGDLLHKGEY
+408 CGVCGNLLYKGEY
-421 IPKQHQL
+421 IPIQHRL

-441 GNIQYFICSACGKLF
+441 GNIQYFVCSACGKLF

-469 VIIPV
+469 VTIPV
-474 PEPDPTDE
+474 LEPDPTDE
-482 PMPEPSEDPTVAPS
+482 PVPAPSEDPT
-496 AEPTEEP
+496 AEPTKEP
-503 KPTEAPLPTPGVSET
+503 NPTEAPLPTPGVSET

-523 EPTPAP
+523 EPTPVP
-529 TEEPTTAP
+529 SEDPTTAP
-537 SAEPTREPEITPEP
+537 SE
-551 TTAPAPSEEP
+551 
-561 TTAPMPSEEPTMAP
+561 
-575 LPSEE
+575 
-580 PTTAPMPS
+580 
-588 EDPTVAPTEEPT
+588 
-600 EEPKPTEAPLPTPG
+600 K
-614 VSETP
+614 
-619 VPTEEPTPEPTAEP
+619 PTAEP

-662 PTMAPLPSEEPT
+662 PTMAPSEEPT
-674 TAPVP
+674 MAPMP
-679 SEDPTV
+679 SEDPTME
-685 APTAEPTKEPKPT
+685 PTAEPTEEPKPT
-698 EVPLPTPGV
+698 EAPLPTPGV

-716 PTPAPT
+716 PTPVPT
-722 AEPTREPEI
+722 EEPT
-731 TPEPT
+731 T
-736 KEPNPTAAPMPSEEP
+736 MPSEEP
-751 TMAPVPTA
+751 T
-759 EPTREPEITPE
+759 REP
-770 PTTAPTPTPTEAPT
+770 AK
-784 AEPTREPVITAAPVE
+784 TAAPIE
-799 PTLMPN
+799 PTKELV
-805 PTTAPAPTE
+805 PTDAPVPTE

-822 PEETPV
+822 PEITPE
-828 PTVPAVP
+828 PIVPAVP

-885 GYRFKVTSSKAKNPE
+885 GYRFKVTSSKVKNPE

-913 KIGAKV
+913 KIGTKV
-919 TIDGISYSVTSVCER
+919 TINGISYSVTSVCER

-940 KVTKVSL
+940 RVTKVSL

-995 VPKAKMKEYKELFLE
+995 VPKAKMKEYKELFRE

>member
-15 VVTAV
+15 VFTAV
-20 ALICTGGVLPENV
+20 ALICTGGVLPENM
-33 AYAAEQIEEGVAI
+33 AYAAEQTEEGVAI

-108 RSNNISGELDLQLF
+108 RLNNISGELDLQLF

-144 KLELIGCNY
+144 KLELIGCNN

-164 DHLDQLG
+164 DHLDQLV

-190 LYCDECSLTS
+190 LYCNECSLTS

-207 DASETQISC
+207 DASETQINC
-216 ENNVTDLTQ
+216 ENNVTYLTQ

-310 PNRPDGTQYVEYTV
+310 PNRPDGIQYVEYTV
-324 STVGEVSLPEG
+324 STVGEVPLPEG

-372 DVQIWKDY
+372 DVEIWKDY

-387 WELKDEQEAN
+387 RELKDVQEAD

-408 CGVCGDLLHKGEY
+408 CGVCGDLLYKGEY
-421 IPKQHQL
+421 IPIQHRL

-441 GNIQYFICSACGKLF
+441 GNIQYFVCSACGKLF

-469 VIIPV
+469 VTIPV
-474 PEPDPTDE
+474 LEPDPTDE
-482 PMPEPSEDPTVAPS
+482 PVPAPSEEPT
-496 AEPTEEP
+496 AEPTEP
-503 KPTEAPLPTPGVSET
+503 NPTEAPLPTPGVSET

-529 TEEPTTAP
+529 SEDPTTAP
-537 SAEPTREPEITPEP
+537 SE
-551 TTAPAPSEEP
+551 
-561 TTAPMPSEEPTMAP
+561 
-575 LPSEE
+575 
-580 PTTAPMPS
+580 
-588 EDPTVAPTEEPT
+588 
-600 EEPKPTEAPLPTPG
+600 K
-614 VSETP
+614 
-619 VPTEEPTPEPTAEP
+619 PTAEP

-662 PTMAPLPSEEPT
+662 PTMAPSEEPT
-674 TAPVP
+674 MAPMP
-679 SEDPTV
+679 SED
-685 APTAEPTKEPKPT
+685 PTAEPTKEPNPT
-698 EVPLPTPGV
+698 EAPLPTPGV

-716 PTPAPT
+716 PTPVPT
-722 AEPTREPEI
+722 EEPT
-731 TPEPT
+731 T
-736 KEPNPTAAPMPSEEP
+736 MPSEEP
-751 TMAPVPTA
+751 TMAPVPTEAPTA
-759 EPTREPEITPE
+759 ESTREPEITPNPVD
-770 PTTAPTPTPTEAPT
+770 PTVAPAPTEAPT
-784 AEPTREPVITAAPVE
+784 MEPTREPAKTAAPIE
-799 PTLMPN
+799 PTKEPV
-805 PTTAPAPTE
+805 PTDAPVPTE

-822 PEETPV
+822 PEITPE

-865 TPKTNRKK
+865 TSKTNRKK

-885 GYRFKVTSSKAKNPE
+885 GYRFKVTSSKVKNPE

-913 KIGAKV
+913 KIGTKV
-919 TIDGISYSVTSVCER
+919 TINGISYSVTSVCER
-934 AFRSNK
+934 AFRSNRR
-940 KVTKVSL
+940 VTKVSL

-995 VPKAKMKEYKELFLE
+995 VPKAKMKEYKELFRE

>member
-20 ALICTGGVLPENV
+20 ALICTSGVLPENM
-33 AYAAEQIEEGVAI
+33 AYAAEQTEEGVTI

-82 EMEATYNKLENLKGL
+82 EMEAIYNKLENLKGL

-108 RSNNISGELDLQLF
+108 RLNNISGELDLQMF

-137 IRFGENC
+137 IRFGEDC
-144 KLELIGCNY
+144 KLELIECNY

-164 DHLDQLG
+164 DHLDQLN

-200 LKIPESL
+200 LKFPESL
-207 DASETQISC
+207 DASETQINC
-216 ENNVTDLTQ
+216 ENNVTYLTQ

-310 PNRPDGTQYVEYTV
+310 PNRPDGIQYVEYTV
-324 STVGEVSLPEG
+324 STVGEVPLPEG

-372 DVQIWKDY
+372 DVEIWKDY

-387 WELKDEQEAN
+387 RELKDEQKAD

-408 CGVCGDLLHKGEY
+408 CGVCGNLLYKGEY
-421 IPKQHQL
+421 IPIQHRL

-441 GNIQYFICSACGKLF
+441 GNIQYFVCSACGKLF

-469 VIIPV
+469 VTIPV
-474 PEPDPTDE
+474 LEPDPTDE
-482 PMPEPSEDPTVAPS
+482 PVPAPSEEPT

-529 TEEPTTAP
+529 SEKPT
-537 SAEPTREPEITPEP
+537 AEPTREPEITPEP
-551 TTAPAPSEEP
+551 TTAPTPSEEP
-561 TTAPMPSEEPTMAP
+561 TTTPMPSEEPTMAP
-575 LPSEE
+575 TEE
-580 PTTAPMPS
+580 PTMAPMPS
-588 EDPTVAPTEEPT
+588 EDPTMDPTTEPT
-600 EEPKPTEAPLPTPG
+600 KEPNPTEAPLPTPG

-619 VPTEEPTPEPTAEP
+619 VPTEEPTP
-633 TREPEITPEPTTAP
+633 
-647 APSEEPTTTPMPSEE
+647 
-662 PTMAPLPSEEPT
+662 
-674 TAPVP
+674 
-679 SEDPTV
+679 
-685 APTAEPTKEPKPT
+685 
-698 EVPLPTPGV
+698 
-707 SETPVPTEE
+707 VPTEE
-716 PTPAPT
+716 PTT
-722 AEPTREPEI
+722 
-731 TPEPT
+731 
-736 KEPNPTAAPMPSEEP
+736 MPSEEP
-751 TMAPVPTA
+751 TMAPVPTD
-759 EPTREPEITPE
+759 
-770 PTTAPTPTPTEAPT
+770 
-784 AEPTREPVITAAPVE
+784 APV
-799 PTLMPN
+799 
-805 PTTAPAPTE
+805 PTE

-822 PEETPV
+822 PEITPE

-873 PAKVGKIITSSA
+873 PARVGKIITSSA
-885 GYRFKVTSSKAKNPE
+885 GYRFKVTSSKVKNPE

-913 KIGAKV
+913 KIGTKV
-919 TIDGISYSVTSVCER
+919 TINGISYSVTSVCER

-940 KVTKVSL
+940 RVKKVSL

-995 VPKAKMKEYKELFLE
+995 VPKAKMKEYKELFRE

>member
-15 VVTAV
+15 VFTAV

-33 AYAAEQIEEGVAI
+33 AYAAEQTEEGVAI

-108 RSNNISGELDLQLF
+108 RLNNISGELDLQLF

-164 DHLDQLG
+164 DHLDQLV

-207 DASETQISC
+207 DASETQINC
-216 ENNVTDLTQ
+216 ENNVTYLTQ

-246 VVKLTKEQAEAGK
+246 VVKLTKEQEEAGK

-290 GIGMSFDFTVRVGYS
+290 GMGMSFDFTVHVGYS

-324 STVGEVSLPEG
+324 STVGEVPLPEG
-335 WKWKDEDADLV
+335 WKWKDEDADLA

-372 DVQIWKDY
+372 DVEIWKDY

-387 WELKDEQEAN
+387 WELKDEQEAD

-408 CGVCGDLLHKGEY
+408 CGVCGNLLYKGEY
-421 IPKQHQL
+421 IPIQHRL

-441 GNIQYFICSACGKLF
+441 GNIQYFVCSACGKLF

-469 VIIPV
+469 VTIPV
-474 PEPDPTDE
+474 LEPDPTDE
-482 PMPEPSEDPTVAPS
+482 PVPAPSEDPT
-496 AEPTEEP
+496 AEPTKEP
-503 KPTEAPLPTPGVSET
+503 NPTEAPLPTPGVSET

-529 TEEPTTAP
+529 SEDPTTAP
-537 SAEPTREPEITPEP
+537 SE
-551 TTAPAPSEEP
+551 
-561 TTAPMPSEEPTMAP
+561 
-575 LPSEE
+575 
-580 PTTAPMPS
+580 
-588 EDPTVAPTEEPT
+588 
-600 EEPKPTEAPLPTPG
+600 K
-614 VSETP
+614 
-619 VPTEEPTPEPTAEP
+619 PTAEP

-662 PTMAPLPSEEPT
+662 PTMAPSEEPT
-674 TAPVP
+674 MAPMP
-679 SEDPTV
+679 SEDPTME
-685 APTAEPTKEPKPT
+685 PTAEPTEEPKPT
-698 EVPLPTPGV
+698 EAPLPTPGV

-716 PTPAPT
+716 PTPVPT
-722 AEPTREPEI
+722 EEPT
-731 TPEPT
+731 T
-736 KEPNPTAAPMPSEEP
+736 MPSEEP
-751 TMAPVPTA
+751 TREPAKTAAPIEPTKEPVPTD
-759 EPTREPEITPE
+759 
-770 PTTAPTPTPTEAPT
+770 
-784 AEPTREPVITAAPVE
+784 APV
-799 PTLMPN
+799 
-805 PTTAPAPTE
+805 PTE

-822 PEETPV
+822 PEITPE
-828 PTVPAVP
+828 PIVPAVP

-885 GYRFKVTSSKAKNPE
+885 GYRFKVTSSKVKNPE

-913 KIGAKV
+913 KIGTKV
-919 TIDGISYSVTSVCER
+919 TINGISYSVTSVCER

-940 KVTKVSL
+940 RVKKVSL

-995 VPKAKMKEYKELFLE
+995 VPKAKMKEYKELFCE

>member
-15 VVTAV
+15 VFTAV

-33 AYAAEQIEEGVAI
+33 AYAAEQTEEGVAI

-108 RSNNISGELDLQLF
+108 RLNNISGELDLQLF

-164 DHLDQLG
+164 DHLDQLV

-190 LYCDECSLTS
+190 LYCNECSLTS

-207 DASETQISC
+207 DASETQINC
-216 ENNVTDLTQ
+216 ENNVTYLTQ

-246 VVKLTKEQAEAGK
+246 VVKLTKEQEEAGK

-290 GIGMSFDFTVRVGYS
+290 GMGMSFDFTVHVGYS

-324 STVGEVSLPEG
+324 STVGEVPLPEG
-335 WKWKDEDADLV
+335 WKWKDEDADLA

-372 DVQIWKDY
+372 DVEIWKDY

-387 WELKDEQEAN
+387 WELKDEQEAD

-408 CGVCGDLLHKGEY
+408 CGVCGNLLHKGEY

-469 VIIPV
+469 VTIPV
-474 PEPDPTDE
+474 LEPDPTDE
-482 PMPEPSEDPTVAPS
+482 PVPAPSEEPT

-529 TEEPTTAP
+529 SEKPT
-537 SAEPTREPEITPEP
+537 AEPTREPEITPEP
-551 TTAPAPSEEP
+551 TTAPTPSEEP
-561 TTAPMPSEEPTMAP
+561 TTTPMPSEEPTMAP
-575 LPSEE
+575 SEE
-580 PTTAPMPS
+580 PTMAPMPS
-588 EDPTVAPTEEPT
+588 EDPTMDPTAEPT
-600 EEPKPTEAPLPTPG
+600 KEPNPTEAPLPTPG

-619 VPTEEPTPEPTAEP
+619 VPTEEPTPVPT
-633 TREPEITPEPTTAP
+633 
-647 APSEEPTTTPMPSEE
+647 EEPTTMPSEE
-662 PTMAPLPSEEPT
+662 PTMAP
-674 TAPVP
+674 
-679 SEDPTV
+679 
-685 APTAEPTKEPKPT
+685 APTE
-698 EVPLPTPGV
+698 
-707 SETPVPTEE
+707 
-716 PTPAPT
+716 APT

-731 TPEPT
+731 TPNPVDPTVAPAPTEAPTMEPTREPAKTAAPIEPT
-736 KEPNPTAAPMPSEEP
+736 KEPVPTD
-751 TMAPVPTA
+751 APV
-759 EPTREPEITPE
+759 
-770 PTTAPTPTPTEAPT
+770 
-784 AEPTREPVITAAPVE
+784 
-799 PTLMPN
+799 
-805 PTTAPAPTE
+805 PTE

-822 PEETPV
+822 PEITPE

-873 PAKVGKIITSSA
+873 PARVGKIITSSA
-885 GYRFKVTSSKAKNPE
+885 GYRFKVTSSKVKNPE

-913 KIGAKV
+913 KIGTKV
-919 TIDGISYSVTSVCER
+919 TINGISYSVTSVCER

-940 KVTKVSL
+940 RVKKVSL

-995 VPKAKMKEYKELFLE
+995 VPKAKMKEYKELFRE

>member
-33 AYAAEQIEEGVAI
+33 AYAAEQTEEGVAI

-108 RSNNISGELDLQLF
+108 RLNNISGELDLQLF

-164 DHLDQLG
+164 DHLDQLV

-190 LYCDECSLTS
+190 LYCNECSLTS

-207 DASETQISC
+207 DASETQINC
-216 ENNVTDLTQ
+216 ENNVTYLTQ

-246 VVKLTKEQAEAGK
+246 VVKLTKEQEEAGK

-290 GIGMSFDFTVRVGYS
+290 GMGMSFDFTVHVGYS

-324 STVGEVSLPEG
+324 STVGEVPLPEG
-335 WKWKDEDADLV
+335 WKWKDEDADLA

-372 DVQIWKDY
+372 DVEIWKDY

-387 WELKDEQEAN
+387 WELKDEQEAD

-408 CGVCGDLLHKGEY
+408 CGVCGNLLHKGEY

-469 VIIPV
+469 VTIPV

-482 PMPEPSEDPTVAPS
+482 PVPAPSEEPT

-523 EPTPAP
+523 EPTPVP
-529 TEEPTTAP
+529 SEDPTTAP
-537 SAEPTREPEITPEP
+537 SE
-551 TTAPAPSEEP
+551 
-561 TTAPMPSEEPTMAP
+561 
-575 LPSEE
+575 
-580 PTTAPMPS
+580 
-588 EDPTVAPTEEPT
+588 
-600 EEPKPTEAPLPTPG
+600 K
-614 VSETP
+614 
-619 VPTEEPTPEPTAEP
+619 PTAEP

-662 PTMAPLPSEEPT
+662 PTMAPSEEPT
-674 TAPVP
+674 MAPMP
-679 SEDPTV
+679 SEDPTMD
-685 APTAEPTKEPKPT
+685 PTAEPTKEPNPT
-698 EVPLPTPGV
+698 EAPLPTPGV

-716 PTPAPT
+716 PTPVPTEEPTTMPSEEPTMAPAPTEAPT

-731 TPEPT
+731 TPNPVDPTVAPAPTEAPTMEPTREPAKTAAPIEPT
-736 KEPNPTAAPMPSEEP
+736 KEPVPTD
-751 TMAPVPTA
+751 APV
-759 EPTREPEITPE
+759 
-770 PTTAPTPTPTEAPT
+770 
-784 AEPTREPVITAAPVE
+784 
-799 PTLMPN
+799 
-805 PTTAPAPTE
+805 PTE

-822 PEETPV
+822 PEITPE

-873 PAKVGKIITSSA
+873 PARVGKIITSSA
-885 GYRFKVTSSKAKNPE
+885 GYRFKVTSSKVKNPE

-913 KIGAKV
+913 KIGTKV
-919 TIDGISYSVTSVCER
+919 TINGISYSVTSVCER

-940 KVTKVSL
+940 RVKKVSL

-995 VPKAKMKEYKELFLE
+995 VPKAKMKEYKELFRE

>member
-20 ALICTGGVLPENV
+20 ALICTSGVLPENM
-33 AYAAEQIEEGVAI
+33 AYAAEQTEEGVAI

-82 EMEATYNKLENLKGL
+82 EMEAIYNKLENLKGL

-108 RSNNISGELDLQLF
+108 RLNNISGELDLQMF

-137 IRFGENC
+137 IRFGEDC
-144 KLELIGCNY
+144 KLELIECNY

-164 DHLDQLG
+164 DHLDQLN

-200 LKIPESL
+200 LKFPESL
-207 DASETQISC
+207 DASETQINC
-216 ENNVTDLTQ
+216 ENNVTYLTQ

-310 PNRPDGTQYVEYTV
+310 PNRPDGIQYVEYTV
-324 STVGEVSLPEG
+324 STVGEVPLPEG

-372 DVQIWKDY
+372 DVEIWKDY

-387 WELKDEQEAN
+387 RELKDEQKAD

-408 CGVCGDLLHKGEY
+408 CGVCGNLLYKGEY
-421 IPKQHQL
+421 IPIQHRL

-469 VIIPV
+469 VTIPV
-474 PEPDPTDE
+474 LEPDPTDE
-482 PMPEPSEDPTVAPS
+482 PVPAPSEEPT
-496 AEPTEEP
+496 AEPTKEP
-503 KPTEAPLPTPGVSET
+503 NPTEAPLPTPGVSET

-529 TEEPTTAP
+529 SEDP
-537 SAEPTREPEITPEP
+537 SAEPTKEPN
-551 TTAPAPSEEP
+551 
-561 TTAPMPSEEPTMAP
+561 
-575 LPSEE
+575 
-580 PTTAPMPS
+580 
-588 EDPTVAPTEEPT
+588 PTET
-600 EEPKPTEAPLPTPG
+600 PLPTPG

-619 VPTEEPTPEPTAEP
+619 VPTEEPTPAPSENPTTAPSEKPTAEP

-647 APSEEPTTTPMPSEE
+647 AP
-662 PTMAPLPSEEPT
+662 
-674 TAPVP
+674 
-679 SEDPTV
+679 
-685 APTAEPTKEPKPT
+685 T
-698 EVPLPTPGV
+698 E
-707 SETPVPTEE
+707 
-716 PTPAPT
+716 APT

-731 TPEPT
+731 TPNPVDPTVAPAPTEAPTMEPTREPAKTAAPIEPT
-736 KEPNPTAAPMPSEEP
+736 KEPVPTD
-751 TMAPVPTA
+751 APV
-759 EPTREPEITPE
+759 
-770 PTTAPTPTPTEAPT
+770 
-784 AEPTREPVITAAPVE
+784 
-799 PTLMPN
+799 
-805 PTTAPAPTE
+805 PTE

-822 PEETPV
+822 PEITPE
-828 PTVPAVP
+828 PTVPA
-835 TVVPP
+835 
-840 VRTPVPTQTVQA
+840 VPTQTVQA

-885 GYRFKVTSSKAKNPE
+885 GYRFKVTSSKVKNPE

-913 KIGAKV
+913 KIGTKV
-919 TIDGISYSVTSVCER
+919 TINGISYSVTSVCER

-940 KVTKVSL
+940 RVTKVSL

-995 VPKAKMKEYKELFLE
+995 VPKAKMKEYKELFRE

>member
-20 ALICTGGVLPENV
+20 ALICTSGVLPENM
-33 AYAAEQIEEGVAI
+33 AYAAEQTEEGVAI

-82 EMEATYNKLENLKGL
+82 EMEAIYNKLENLKGL

-108 RSNNISGELDLQLF
+108 RLNNISGELDLQMF

-137 IRFGENC
+137 IRFGEDC
-144 KLELIGCNY
+144 KLELIECNY

-164 DHLDQLG
+164 DHLDQLN

-200 LKIPESL
+200 LKFPESL
-207 DASETQISC
+207 DASETQINC
-216 ENNVTDLTQ
+216 ENNVTYLTQ

-310 PNRPDGTQYVEYTV
+310 PNRPDGIQYVEYTV
-324 STVGEVSLPEG
+324 STVGEVPLPEG

-372 DVQIWKDY
+372 DVEIWKDY

-387 WELKDEQEAN
+387 RELKDEQKAD

-408 CGVCGDLLHKGEY
+408 CGVCGNLLYKGEY
-421 IPKQHQL
+421 IPIQHRL
-428 ELVEEKEATQTEP
+428 ERVEEKEATQTEP
-441 GNIQYFICSACGKLF
+441 GNIQYFVCSACGKLF

-469 VIIPV
+469 VTIPV
-474 PEPDPTDE
+474 LEPDPTDE
-482 PMPEPSEDPTVAPS
+482 PVPAPSEEPT

-523 EPTPAP
+523 EPTPVP
-529 TEEPTTAP
+529 TEEPTT
-537 SAEPTREPEITPEP
+537 
-551 TTAPAPSEEP
+551 
-561 TTAPMPSEEPTMAP
+561 MPSEEPTMAP
-575 LPSEE
+575 
-580 PTTAPMPS
+580 
-588 EDPTVAPTEEPT
+588 APTE
-600 EEPKPTEAPLPTPG
+600 
-614 VSETP
+614 
-619 VPTEEPTPEPTAEP
+619 
-633 TREPEITPEPTTAP
+633 
-647 APSEEPTTTPMPSEE
+647 
-662 PTMAPLPSEEPT
+662 
-674 TAPVP
+674 
-679 SEDPTV
+679 
-685 APTAEPTKEPKPT
+685 
-698 EVPLPTPGV
+698 
-707 SETPVPTEE
+707 
-716 PTPAPT
+716 APT

-731 TPEPT
+731 TPNPVDPTVAPAPTEAPTMEPTREPAKTAAPIEPT
-736 KEPNPTAAPMPSEEP
+736 KEPVPTD
-751 TMAPVPTA
+751 APV
-759 EPTREPEITPE
+759 
-770 PTTAPTPTPTEAPT
+770 
-784 AEPTREPVITAAPVE
+784 
-799 PTLMPN
+799 
-805 PTTAPAPTE
+805 PTE

-822 PEETPV
+822 PEITPE

-873 PAKVGKIITSSA
+873 PARVGKIITSSA
-885 GYRFKVTSSKAKNPE
+885 GYRFKVTSSKVKNPE

-913 KIGAKV
+913 KIGTKV
-919 TIDGISYSVTSVCER
+919 TINGISYSVTSVCER

-940 KVTKVSL
+940 RVKKVSL

-995 VPKAKMKEYKELFLE
+995 VPKAKMKEYKELFRE

>member
-20 ALICTGGVLPENV
+20 ALICTGGVLPENM
-33 AYAAEQIEEGVAI
+33 AYAAEQTEEGVAI

-82 EMEATYNKLENLKGL
+82 EMEAIYNKLENLKGL

-108 RSNNISGELDLQLF
+108 RLNNISGELDLQLF

-137 IRFGENC
+137 IRFGEDC
-144 KLELIGCNY
+144 KLELIECNY

-164 DHLDQLG
+164 DHLDQLN

-207 DASETQISC
+207 DAFETQINC
-216 ENNVTDLTQ
+216 ENNVTYLTQ
-225 KNIDFLDPEMFPDF
+225 KNIDFLDQEMFPDF

-324 STVGEVSLPEG
+324 STVGEVPLPEG
-335 WKWKDEDADLV
+335 WKWKDEDADLA

-372 DVQIWKDY
+372 DVEIWKDY

-387 WELKDEQEAN
+387 RELKDEQEAD

-408 CGVCGDLLHKGEY
+408 CGVCGDLLYKGEY
-421 IPKQHQL
+421 IPIQHRL

-441 GNIQYFICSACGKLF
+441 GNIQYFVCSACGKLF

-469 VIIPV
+469 VTIPV
-474 PEPDPTDE
+474 LEPDPTDE
-482 PMPEPSEDPTVAPS
+482 PVPAPSEDPTAEPTKEPNPTEAPLPTPGVS
-496 AEPTEEP
+496 ETPVPTEEP
-503 KPTEAPLPTPGVSET
+503 TPVPSEDPTAEPTKEPNPTEAPLPTPGVSETPVPTEEPTPVPSEDPTAEPTKEPNPTEAPLPTPGVSET

-529 TEEPTTAP
+529 SEDPTTAP
-537 SAEPTREPEITPEP
+537 SE
-551 TTAPAPSEEP
+551 
-561 TTAPMPSEEPTMAP
+561 
-575 LPSEE
+575 
-580 PTTAPMPS
+580 
-588 EDPTVAPTEEPT
+588 
-600 EEPKPTEAPLPTPG
+600 K
-614 VSETP
+614 
-619 VPTEEPTPEPTAEP
+619 PTAEP

-647 APSEEPTTTPMPSEE
+647 AP
-662 PTMAPLPSEEPT
+662 
-674 TAPVP
+674 
-679 SEDPTV
+679 
-685 APTAEPTKEPKPT
+685 T
-698 EVPLPTPGV
+698 E
-707 SETPVPTEE
+707 
-716 PTPAPT
+716 A
-722 AEPTREPEI
+722 
-731 TPEPT
+731 
-736 KEPNPTAAPMPSEEP
+736 
-751 TMAPVPTA
+751 PTA

-770 PTTAPTPTPTEAPT
+770 PTTAPAPTEAPT
-784 AEPTREPVITAAPVE
+784 AEPTREPEITPNPVDPTVAPAPTEAPTMEPTREPAKTAAPIE
-799 PTLMPN
+799 PTKEPV
-805 PTTAPAPTE
+805 PTDAPVPTE

-822 PEETPV
+822 PEITPE

-873 PAKVGKIITSSA
+873 PARVGKIITSSA
-885 GYRFKVTSSKAKNPE
+885 GYRFKVTSSKVKNPE

-913 KIGAKV
+913 KIGTKV
-919 TIDGISYSVTSVCER
+919 TINGISYSVTSVCER

-940 KVTKVSL
+940 RVTKVSL

-995 VPKAKMKEYKELFLE
+995 VPKAKMKEYKELFRE

>member
-20 ALICTGGVLPENV
+20 ALICTGGVLPENM
-33 AYAAEQIEEGVAI
+33 AYAAEQTEEGVAI

-82 EMEATYNKLENLKGL
+82 EMEAIYNKLENLKGL

-108 RSNNISGELDLQLF
+108 RLNNISGELDLQLF

-137 IRFGENC
+137 IRFGEDC
-144 KLELIGCNY
+144 KLELIECNY

-164 DHLDQLG
+164 DHLDQLN

-200 LKIPESL
+200 LKFPESL
-207 DASETQISC
+207 DASETQINC
-216 ENNVTDLTQ
+216 ENNVTYLTQ

-310 PNRPDGTQYVEYTV
+310 PNRPDGIQYVEYTV
-324 STVGEVSLPEG
+324 STVGEVPLPEG

-372 DVQIWKDY
+372 DVEIWKDY

-387 WELKDEQEAN
+387 RELKDEQKAD

-408 CGVCGDLLHKGEY
+408 CGVCGNLLYKGEY
-421 IPKQHQL
+421 IPIQHRL

-441 GNIQYFICSACGKLF
+441 GNIQYFVCSACGKLF

-469 VIIPV
+469 VTIPV
-474 PEPDPTDE
+474 LEPDPTDE
-482 PMPEPSEDPTVAPS
+482 PVPAPSEDPT
-496 AEPTEEP
+496 AEPTKEP
-503 KPTEAPLPTPGVSET
+503 NPTEAPLPTPGVSET

-523 EPTPAP
+523 EPTPVP

-537 SAEPTREPEITPEP
+537 S
-551 TTAPAPSEEP
+551 
-561 TTAPMPSEEPTMAP
+561 
-575 LPSEE
+575 
-580 PTTAPMPS
+580 
-588 EDPTVAPTEEPT
+588 
-600 EEPKPTEAPLPTPG
+600 
-614 VSETP
+614 
-619 VPTEEPTPEPTAEP
+619 AEP

-662 PTMAPLPSEEPT
+662 PTMAPSEEPT
-674 TAPVP
+674 MAPMP
-679 SEDPTV
+679 SEDPTME
-685 APTAEPTKEPKPT
+685 PTAEPTEEPKPT
-698 EVPLPTPGV
+698 EAPLPTPGV

-716 PTPAPT
+716 PTPVPTEEPTTMPSEEPTMAPAPTEAPT

-731 TPEPT
+731 TPNPVDPTVAPAPTEAPTMEPTREPAKTAAPIEPT
-736 KEPNPTAAPMPSEEP
+736 KEPVPTD
-751 TMAPVPTA
+751 APV
-759 EPTREPEITPE
+759 
-770 PTTAPTPTPTEAPT
+770 
-784 AEPTREPVITAAPVE
+784 
-799 PTLMPN
+799 
-805 PTTAPAPTE
+805 PTE

-822 PEETPV
+822 PEITPE
-828 PTVPAVP
+828 PIVPAVP

-885 GYRFKVTSSKAKNPE
+885 GYRFKVTSSKVKNPE

-913 KIGAKV
+913 KIGTKV
-919 TIDGISYSVTSVCER
+919 TINGISYSVTSVCER

-940 KVTKVSL
+940 RVKKVSL

-995 VPKAKMKEYKELFLE
+995 VPKAKMKEYKELFRE